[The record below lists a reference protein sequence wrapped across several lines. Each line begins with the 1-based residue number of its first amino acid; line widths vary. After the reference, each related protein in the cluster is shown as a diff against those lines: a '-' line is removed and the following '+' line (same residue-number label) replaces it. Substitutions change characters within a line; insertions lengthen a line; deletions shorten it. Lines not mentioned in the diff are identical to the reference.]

1 MQLKHIKL
9 AGFKSFVDPTR
20 ISFPTNMVAVV
31 GPNGCGKSNVIDAIR
46 WVLGELSAKN
56 LRGDSMSDV
65 IFNGSDLRKP
75 SGQCSIE
82 LLFDNSLGKLGGEY
96 AKYNEISIKRLMTRD
111 GQSNYSINGTS
122 CRRKD
127 VQDIFLGTGLGPR
140 SYAIIEQGM
149 VSKIVK
155 DVQDIFLGTG
165 LGPRSY
171 AIIEQGMVSK
181 IVSAKPEEMRTFI
194 EEAAGISKYK
204 ERRKE
209 TEQRIKKTK
218 ENLSRV
224 QDIRDEIN
232 RLISRLQNQANA
244 ADKYKKFQVEERDLK
259 LNISILNTLSAK
271 AQKDKLTSEVAT
283 LKNQITVK
291 SAEVETHQSTIDQI
305 RTEHSTVL
313 SSFEVAQK
321 NFYSIGA
328 DIARHE
334 TNLQNLNKTYAQTSE
349 DLTRAKES
357 YSKAIEKES
366 TFESLNPKE
375 NELKLNI
382 AILKAL
388 QANDQKK
395 VLQTQIAE
403 LEQSLALKVLGVEK
417 HQAEIEQIR
426 NDNTLMSSRLEIA
439 QSVSSNIRAEIA
451 GLEANLKNLSRTQ
464 VQAESDLG
472 RAQTSYQQALEKES
486 NQENLSPKEKAM
498 NLLDHIL
505 EALQNLGISGDPIKK
520 KALELK
526 ESLVTILKIASDQSK
541 SMTEEYLQRQTRF
554 EELLRQTAEKMS
566 QLDAELQLS
575 QEKKIQTDQELAASK
590 EKQSEVNASIQKL
603 EDSKLSVSREL
614 RAIESKVNTLK
625 LDLRTFEVNLDN
637 ASIILEKAEIN
648 LADINPSEYA
658 EFNLSNL
665 EASLSE
671 IQTSISALSSIN
683 LAAPD
688 EYLSRQNHLSKLLEQ
703 TELKKAEV
711 DKELSELVQKSATA
725 ESELNT
731 IRQKQSKVDESIREA
746 ENKKSIASL
755 DLRGLE
761 EKSNN
766 RKLDLRTFEVN
777 LDNASQALVKAG
789 ITIAELDPL
798 EFEGM
803 SVRDLE
809 QSLAAIQAKI
819 ISLGAINLAAPDE
832 IAEESKRMEELDAQ
846 LEDLNEAMDK
856 LQGAIKKID
865 AESKLKFDESFN
877 AVNSKIQEIF
887 PKLFGGGKAALELLD
902 GDSLNS
908 GIALA
913 AQPPGK
919 KNATISQL
927 SGGEKAMTAL
937 SLVFALFELNPAP
950 FCLLDEVD
958 APLDD
963 LNATRFVAMVEEMSD
978 RVQFIFIT
986 HNKISMEKS
995 DHLMGVT
1002 MQEAGVSRVVSVDV
1016 KEALKLA
1023 AS

>member
-31 GPNGCGKSNVIDAIR
+31 GPNGCGKSNVIDAVR

-82 LLFDNSLGKLGGEY
+82 LLFDNSMGKLGGEY

-111 GQSNYSINGTS
+111 GQSNYSINNTS
-122 CRRKD
+122 CRR
-127 VQDIFLGTGLGPR
+127 
-140 SYAIIEQGM
+140 
-149 VSKIVK
+149 K

-224 QDIRDEIN
+224 LDIRDEIK
-232 RLISRLQNQANA
+232 RLINRLQNQANA
-244 ADKYKKFQVEERDLK
+244 AEKYKKFQIEEKDLK
-259 LNISILNTLSAK
+259 LNISILNSLSAK
-271 AQKDKLTSEVAT
+271 AQKDKLSSQISSLA
-283 LKNQITVK
+283 NQITVK
-291 SAEVETHQSTIDQI
+291 SAEVETQQSTIDQI
-305 RTEHSTVL
+305 RTEHSSVL
-313 SSFEVAQK
+313 SAFEIAQK

-328 DIARHE
+328 DIARYE
-334 TNLQNLNKTYAQTSE
+334 ANIQNLNKTETQTKA
-349 DLTRAKES
+349 DLATAKES
-357 YSKAIEKES
+357 YSRAIEKES
-366 TFESLNPKE
+366 SFDTLNPKE

-388 QANDQKK
+388 QANEQKK
-395 VLQTQIAE
+395 KLEMQINA
-403 LEQSLALKVLGVEK
+403 LESSILLKSDEVQK
-417 HQAEIEQIR
+417 HQGAIEKIK
-426 NDNTLMSSRLEIA
+426 NDHASLSASFDEA
-439 QSVSSNIRAEIA
+439 QSTFSSISTDIA
-451 GLEANLKNLSRTQ
+451 RQEANLQNLEKLEAQSL
-464 VQAESDLG
+464 SDLD
-472 RAQTSYQQALEKES
+472 RAKASYQAALEQES

-498 NLLDHIL
+498 NLLDNIL
-505 EALQNLGISGDPIKK
+505 ESLGNLGTNGDSIKS

-526 ESLVTILKIASDQSK
+526 AALTSILKIASDQSK
-541 SMTEEYLQRQTRF
+541 SMTDEYLQRQNRL
-554 EELLRQTAEKMS
+554 EETLLQTAEKKS
-566 QLDAELQLS
+566 QIEKELVLFSAKKVESEGSLDS
-575 QEKKIQTDQELAASK
+575 YKSKK
-590 EKQSEVNASIQKL
+590 SEVNELIRKSEELKSGSSI
-603 EDSKLSVSREL
+603 EL
-614 RAIESKVNTLK
+614 RSLESQKNNLK
-625 LDLRTFEVNLDN
+625 LDLRTFEVNLEN
-637 ASIILEKAEIN
+637 ASIILEKAEVKISE
-648 LADINPSEYA
+648 INPSDFA
-658 EFNLSNL
+658 SLDLANL
-665 EASLSE
+665 ESSLAE
-671 IQTSISALSSIN
+671 IQSSISALSSIN

-688 EYLSRQNHLSKLLEQ
+688 EYLSRQNNL
-703 TELKKAEV
+703 TELLQQTGLKKNEA
-711 DKELSELVQKSATA
+711 DQELAILIQKSASA
-725 ESELNT
+725 EGELNT
-731 IRQKQSKVDESIREA
+731 IRQKQSKVDESIRDT
-746 ENKKSIASL
+746 ENKKSIAAL
-755 DLRGLE
+755 DLRALE
-761 EKSNN
+761 EQSNN
-766 RKLDLRTFEVN
+766 LKLDFRTFEVN
-777 LDNASQALVKAG
+777 LDNASQALTRAG
-789 ITIAELDPL
+789 LVIGDINPE
-798 EFEGM
+798 EFKDM
-803 SVRDLE
+803 DISNLE
-809 QSLAAIQAKI
+809 QSLAGVQAKI

-832 IAEESKRMEELDAQ
+832 IAEESQRMDELDAQ
-846 LEDLNEAMDK
+846 LEDLNEALEK

-865 AESKLKFDESFN
+865 AESKLKFDESFH

-887 PKLFGGGKAALELLD
+887 PKLFGGGRAALELLE

-908 GIALA
+908 GITLT

>member
-31 GPNGCGKSNVIDAIR
+31 GPNGCGKSNVIDAVR

-82 LLFDNSLGKLGGEY
+82 LLFDNSMGKLGGEY

-111 GQSNYSINGTS
+111 GQSNYSINNTS
-122 CRRKD
+122 CRR
-127 VQDIFLGTGLGPR
+127 
-140 SYAIIEQGM
+140 
-149 VSKIVK
+149 K

-224 QDIRDEIN
+224 LDIRDEIK
-232 RLISRLQNQANA
+232 RLINRLQNQANA
-244 ADKYKKFQVEERDLK
+244 AEKYKKFQVEEKDLK
-259 LNISILNTLSAK
+259 LNISILNSLSAK
-271 AQKDKLTSEVAT
+271 AQKDKLSSQISSLA
-283 LKNQITVK
+283 NQITVK
-291 SAEVETHQSTIDQI
+291 SAEVETQQSTIDQI
-305 RTEHSTVL
+305 RTEHSSVL
-313 SSFEVAQK
+313 SAFEIAQK

-328 DIARHE
+328 DIARYE
-334 TNLQNLNKTYAQTSE
+334 ANIQNLNKTESQTKA
-349 DLTRAKES
+349 DLATAKES
-357 YSKAIEKES
+357 YSRAIEKES
-366 TFESLNPKE
+366 SFDTLNPKE

-388 QANDQKK
+388 QANEQKQK
-395 VLQTQIAE
+395 LEIQIND
-403 LEQSLALKVLGVEK
+403 LESSILLKSDEVQK
-417 HQAEIEQIR
+417 HQGTIEKIK
-426 NDNTLMSSRLEIA
+426 NDHASLSVSFDEA
-439 QSVSSNIRAEIA
+439 QSTFSSISTDIA
-451 GLEANLKNLSRTQ
+451 RQEANLQNLEKLEAQSL
-464 VQAESDLG
+464 SDLE
-472 RAQTSYQQALEKES
+472 RAKVSYQAALEKES

-498 NLLDHIL
+498 NLLDNIL
-505 EALQNLGISGDPIKK
+505 ESLGNLGSNGDSIKS

-526 ESLVTILKIASDQSK
+526 AALTSILKIASDQSK
-541 SMTEEYLQRQTRF
+541 SMTDEYLQRQNRL
-554 EELLRQTAEKMS
+554 EETLLQTAEKKS
-566 QLDAELQLS
+566 QIEKELVLFSAKKVESEGSLDS
-575 QEKKIQTDQELAASK
+575 YKSKK
-590 EKQSEVNASIQKL
+590 SEVNELIRKSEELKSGSSI
-603 EDSKLSVSREL
+603 EL
-614 RAIESKVNTLK
+614 RSLESQKNNLK
-625 LDLRTFEVNLDN
+625 LDLRTFEVNLEN
-637 ASIILEKAEIN
+637 ASIILEKAEVKISE
-648 LADINPSEYA
+648 INPSDFA
-658 EFNLSNL
+658 SLDLANL
-665 EASLSE
+665 ESSLAE
-671 IQTSISALSSIN
+671 IQSSISALSSIN

-688 EYLSRQNHLSKLLEQ
+688 EYLSRQNNLTELLQQ
-703 TELKKAEV
+703 TELKKNEANQ
-711 DKELSELVQKSATA
+711 ELASLIQKSASA
-725 ESELNT
+725 EGELNT
-731 IRQKQSKVDESIREA
+731 IRQKQSKVDESIRDT
-746 ENKKSIASL
+746 ENKKSIAAL
-755 DLRGLE
+755 DLRALE
-761 EKSNN
+761 EQSNN
-766 RKLDLRTFEVN
+766 FKLDFRTFEVN
-777 LDNASQALVKAG
+777 LDNASQALTRAG
-789 ITIAELDPL
+789 LAIGDINPE
-798 EFEGM
+798 EFKDM
-803 SVRDLE
+803 DISNLE
-809 QSLAAIQAKI
+809 QSLAGVQAKI

-832 IAEESKRMEELDAQ
+832 IAEESQRMDELDAQ
-846 LEDLNEAMDK
+846 LEDLNEALDK

-887 PKLFGGGKAALELLD
+887 PKLFGGGKASLELLE

-908 GIALA
+908 GITLT

>member
-31 GPNGCGKSNVIDAIR
+31 GPNGCGKSNVIDAVR

-82 LLFDNSLGKLGGEY
+82 LLFDNSMGKIGGEY

-111 GQSNYSINGTS
+111 GQSNYSINNTS
-122 CRRKD
+122 CRR
-127 VQDIFLGTGLGPR
+127 
-140 SYAIIEQGM
+140 
-149 VSKIVK
+149 K

-224 QDIRDEIN
+224 LDIRDEIK
-232 RLISRLQNQANA
+232 RLINRLQNQANA
-244 ADKYKKFQVEERDLK
+244 AEKYKKFQVEEKDLK
-259 LNISILNTLSAK
+259 LNVSILNSLSAK
-271 AQKDKLTSEVAT
+271 AQKDKLSSQISSLA
-283 LKNQITVK
+283 NQITVK
-291 SAEVETHQSTIDQI
+291 SAEVETQQSTIDQI
-305 RTEHSTVL
+305 RTEHSSVL
-313 SSFEVAQK
+313 SAFEIAQK

-328 DIARHE
+328 DIARYE
-334 TNLQNLNKTYAQTSE
+334 ANIQNLNKTESQTKA
-349 DLTRAKES
+349 DLATAKES
-357 YSKAIEKES
+357 YSRAIEKES
-366 TFESLNPKE
+366 SFDTLNPKE

-388 QANDQKK
+388 QANEQKK
-395 VLQTQIAE
+395 KLEMQITA
-403 LEQSLALKVLGVEK
+403 LESSILLKSDEVQK
-417 HQAEIEQIR
+417 HQGTIEKIK
-426 NDNTLMSSRLEIA
+426 NDHASLSASFDEA
-439 QSVSSNIRAEIA
+439 QSIFSSISTDIA
-451 GLEANLKNLSRTQ
+451 RQEANLQNLEKLE
-464 VQAESDLG
+464 VQSLGDLE
-472 RAQTSYQQALEKES
+472 RAKASYQAALEKES

-498 NLLDHIL
+498 NLLDNIL
-505 EALQNLGISGDPIKK
+505 ESLGNLGSNGDSIKS

-526 ESLVTILKIASDQSK
+526 AALTSILKIASDQSK
-541 SMTEEYLQRQTRF
+541 SMTDEYLQRQNRLEEILLQSAEKKSQIEKELVLF
-554 EELLRQTAEKMS
+554 SAKKMGSEESLDSYKSKKSAVNELIRESEELKS
-566 QLDAELQLS
+566 
-575 QEKKIQTDQELAASK
+575 AS
-590 EKQSEVNASIQKL
+590 SI
-603 EDSKLSVSREL
+603 EL
-614 RAIESKVNTLK
+614 RSLESQKNNLK
-625 LDLRTFEVNLDN
+625 LDLRTFEVNLEN
-637 ASIILEKAEIN
+637 ASIILEKAEVKISE
-648 LADINPSEYA
+648 INPSD
-658 EFNLSNL
+658 F
-665 EASLSE
+665 ASLDLPKLESSLAE
-671 IQTSISALSSIN
+671 IQSSISALSSIN

-688 EYLSRQNHLSKLLEQ
+688 EYLSRQNNLTELLQQ
-703 TELKKAEV
+703 TELKKNEA
-711 DKELSELVQKSATA
+711 DQELTILIQKSASA
-725 ESELNT
+725 EGELNT
-731 IRQKQSKVDESIREA
+731 IRQKQSKVDESIRDT
-746 ENKKSIASL
+746 ENKKSIAAL
-755 DLRGLE
+755 DLRALE
-761 EKSNN
+761 EQSNN
-766 RKLDLRTFEVN
+766 LKLDFRTFEVN
-777 LDNASQALVKAG
+777 LDNASQALTRAG
-789 ITIAELDPL
+789 LAIGDINPE
-798 EFEGM
+798 EFKNM
-803 SVRDLE
+803 DISNLE
-809 QSLAAIQAKI
+809 QSLAGVQAKI

-832 IAEESKRMEELDAQ
+832 IAEESQRMEELDAQ
-846 LEDLNEAMDK
+846 LEDLNEALEK

-865 AESKLKFDESFN
+865 AESKLKFDESFH

-887 PKLFGGGKAALELLD
+887 PKLFGGGRAALELLE

-908 GIALA
+908 GITLT

>member
-31 GPNGCGKSNVIDAIR
+31 GPNGCGKSNVIDAVR

-82 LLFDNSLGKLGGEY
+82 LLFDNSMGKLGGEY

-111 GQSNYSINGTS
+111 GQSNYSINNTS
-122 CRRKD
+122 CRR
-127 VQDIFLGTGLGPR
+127 
-140 SYAIIEQGM
+140 
-149 VSKIVK
+149 K

-224 QDIRDEIN
+224 LDIRDEIK
-232 RLISRLQNQANA
+232 RLINRLQNQANA
-244 ADKYKKFQVEERDLK
+244 AEKYKKFQIEEKDLK
-259 LNISILNTLSAK
+259 LNISILNSLSAK
-271 AQKDKLTSEVAT
+271 AQKDKLSSQISSLA
-283 LKNQITVK
+283 NQITVK
-291 SAEVETHQSTIDQI
+291 SAEVETQQSTIDQI
-305 RTEHSTVL
+305 RTEHSSVL
-313 SSFEVAQK
+313 SAFEIAQK

-328 DIARHE
+328 DIARYE
-334 TNLQNLNKTYAQTSE
+334 ANIQNLSKTESQTKA
-349 DLTRAKES
+349 DLATAKES
-357 YSKAIEKES
+357 YSRAIEKES
-366 TFESLNPKE
+366 SFDTLNPKE

-388 QANDQKK
+388 QANEQKQK
-395 VLQTQIAE
+395 LEIQIND
-403 LEQSLALKVLGVEK
+403 LESSILLKSDEVQK
-417 HQAEIEQIR
+417 HQGTIEKIK
-426 NDNTLMSSRLEIA
+426 NDHASLSASFDEA
-439 QSVSSNIRAEIA
+439 QSTFSSISTDIA
-451 GLEANLKNLSRTQ
+451 RQEANLQNLEKLEAQSL
-464 VQAESDLG
+464 SDLE
-472 RAQTSYQQALEKES
+472 RAKASYQAALEKES

-498 NLLDHIL
+498 NLLDNIL
-505 EALQNLGISGDPIKK
+505 ESLGNLGSNGDSIKS

-526 ESLVTILKIASDQSK
+526 AALTSILKIASDQSK
-541 SMTEEYLQRQTRF
+541 SMTDEYLQRQKRL
-554 EELLRQTAEKMS
+554 EETLLQTAEKKS
-566 QLDAELQLS
+566 QIEKELVLFSAKKAESERSLDNYKS
-575 QEKKIQTDQELAASK
+575 KKL
-590 EKQSEVNASIQKL
+590 EVNELIRKSEELKSASSI
-603 EDSKLSVSREL
+603 EL
-614 RAIESKVNTLK
+614 RSLESQKNNLK
-625 LDLRTFEVNLDN
+625 LDLRTFEVNLEN
-637 ASIILEKAEIN
+637 ASIILEKAEVKISE
-648 LADINPSEYA
+648 INPSD
-658 EFNLSNL
+658 F
-665 EASLSE
+665 ASLDLAKLESSLAE
-671 IQTSISALSSIN
+671 IQSSISALSSIN

-688 EYLSRQNHLSKLLEQ
+688 EYLSRQNNLTELLEQ
-703 TELKKAEV
+703 TELKKNEADEQ
-711 DKELSELVQKSATA
+711 LAILIQKSASA
-725 ESELNT
+725 EGDLNT
-731 IRQKQSKVDESIREA
+731 IRQKQSKVDESIRET
-746 ENKKSIASL
+746 ENKKSIAAL
-755 DLRGLE
+755 DLRALE
-761 EKSNN
+761 EQSNN
-766 RKLDLRTFEVN
+766 LKLDFRTFEVN
-777 LDNASQALVKAG
+777 LDNASQALTRAG
-789 ITIAELDPL
+789 LAIGDINPE
-798 EFEGM
+798 EFKDM
-803 SVRDLE
+803 DISNLE
-809 QSLAAIQAKI
+809 QSLAGVQAKI

-832 IAEESKRMEELDAQ
+832 IAEESQRMEELDAQ
-846 LEDLNEAMDK
+846 LEDLNEALEK

-887 PKLFGGGKAALELLD
+887 PKLFGGGKASLELLE

-908 GIALA
+908 GITLT

>member
-31 GPNGCGKSNVIDAIR
+31 GPNGCGKSNVIDAVR

-82 LLFDNSLGKLGGEY
+82 LLFDNSMGKLGGEY

-111 GQSNYSINGTS
+111 GQSNYSINNTS
-122 CRRKD
+122 CRR
-127 VQDIFLGTGLGPR
+127 
-140 SYAIIEQGM
+140 
-149 VSKIVK
+149 K

-224 QDIRDEIN
+224 LDIRDEIK
-232 RLISRLQNQANA
+232 RLINRLQNQANA
-244 ADKYKKFQVEERDLK
+244 AEKYKKFQVEEKDLK
-259 LNISILNTLSAK
+259 LNISILNSLSAK
-271 AQKDKLTSEVAT
+271 AQKDKLSSQISSLA
-283 LKNQITVK
+283 NQITVK
-291 SAEVETHQSTIDQI
+291 SAEVETQQSTIDQI
-305 RTEHSTVL
+305 RTEHSSVL
-313 SSFEVAQK
+313 SAFEIAQK

-328 DIARHE
+328 DIARYE
-334 TNLQNLNKTYAQTSE
+334 ANIQNLNKTESQTKA
-349 DLTRAKES
+349 DLATAKES
-357 YSKAIEKES
+357 YSRAIEKES
-366 TFESLNPKE
+366 SFDTLNPKE

-388 QANDQKK
+388 QANEQKQK
-395 VLQTQIAE
+395 LEIQINDYE
-403 LEQSLALKVLGVEK
+403 SSIQLKSDEVQK
-417 HQAEIEQIR
+417 HQGTIEKIK
-426 NDNTLMSSRLEIA
+426 NDNALFSSSFDEA
-439 QSVSSNIRAEIA
+439 QSSFSSISTDIA
-451 GLEANLKNLSRTQ
+451 RQEANLQNLEKLEAQSL
-464 VQAESDLG
+464 SDLE
-472 RAQTSYQQALEKES
+472 RAKVSYQAAVEKES

-498 NLLDHIL
+498 NLLDNIL
-505 EALQNLGISGDPIKK
+505 ESLGNLGSNGDSIKS

-526 ESLVTILKIASDQSK
+526 AALTSILKIASDQSK
-541 SMTEEYLQRQTRF
+541 SMTDEYLQRQNRL
-554 EELLRQTAEKMS
+554 EETLLQTAEKKS
-566 QLDAELQLS
+566 QIEKELVLFSAKKVESEGSLDS
-575 QEKKIQTDQELAASK
+575 YKSKK
-590 EKQSEVNASIQKL
+590 SEVNELIRKSEELKSGSSI
-603 EDSKLSVSREL
+603 EL
-614 RAIESKVNTLK
+614 RSLESQKNNLK
-625 LDLRTFEVNLDN
+625 LDLRTFEVNLEN
-637 ASIILEKAEIN
+637 ASIILEKAEVKISE
-648 LADINPSEYA
+648 INPSDFA
-658 EFNLSNL
+658 SLDLANL
-665 EASLSE
+665 ENSLAE
-671 IQTSISALSSIN
+671 IQSSISALSSIN

-688 EYLSRQNHLSKLLEQ
+688 EYLSRQNNLTELLQQ
-703 TELKKAEV
+703 TELKKNEANQ
-711 DKELSELVQKSATA
+711 ELAILIQKSASA
-725 ESELNT
+725 EGELNT
-731 IRQKQSKVDESIREA
+731 IRQKQSKVDESIRDN

-755 DLRGLE
+755 DLRALE
-761 EKSNN
+761 EQSNN
-766 RKLDLRTFEVN
+766 LKLDFRTFEVN
-777 LDNASQALVKAG
+777 LDNASQALTRAG
-789 ITIAELDPL
+789 LAIGDINPE
-798 EFEGM
+798 EFKDM
-803 SVRDLE
+803 DISNLE
-809 QSLAAIQAKI
+809 QSLAGVQAKI

-832 IAEESKRMEELDAQ
+832 IAEESQRMEELDAQ
-846 LEDLNEAMDK
+846 LEDLNEALEK

-865 AESKLKFDESFN
+865 AESKLKFDESFH

-887 PKLFGGGKAALELLD
+887 PKLFGGGRAALELLE

-908 GIALA
+908 GITLT

>member
-31 GPNGCGKSNVIDAIR
+31 GPNGCGKSNVIDAVR

-82 LLFDNSLGKLGGEY
+82 LLFDNSMGKLGGEY

-111 GQSNYSINGTS
+111 GQSNYSINNTS
-122 CRRKD
+122 CRR
-127 VQDIFLGTGLGPR
+127 
-140 SYAIIEQGM
+140 
-149 VSKIVK
+149 K

-224 QDIRDEIN
+224 LDIRDEIK
-232 RLISRLQNQANA
+232 RLINRLQNQANA
-244 ADKYKKFQVEERDLK
+244 AEKYKKFQVEEKDLK
-259 LNISILNTLSAK
+259 LNISILNSLSAK
-271 AQKDKLTSEVAT
+271 AQKDKLSSQISSLA
-283 LKNQITVK
+283 NQITVK
-291 SAEVETHQSTIDQI
+291 SAEVETHQSMIDQI
-305 RTEHSTVL
+305 RTEHSSVL
-313 SSFEVAQK
+313 SAFEIAQK

-328 DIARHE
+328 DIARYE
-334 TNLQNLNKTYAQTSE
+334 ANIQNLNKTETQTKA
-349 DLTRAKES
+349 DLATAKES
-357 YSKAIEKES
+357 YSRAIEKES
-366 TFESLNPKE
+366 SFDTLNPKE

-388 QANDQKK
+388 QANEQKQK
-395 VLQTQIAE
+395 LEIQIND
-403 LEQSLALKVLGVEK
+403 LESSILLKSDEVQK
-417 HQAEIEQIR
+417 HQGTIEKIK
-426 NDNTLMSSRLEIA
+426 NDHASLSASFDEA
-439 QSVSSNIRAEIA
+439 QSSFSSISTDVARQ
-451 GLEANLKNLSRTQ
+451 EANLQNLEKLEAQSL
-464 VQAESDLG
+464 SDLD
-472 RAQTSYQQALEKES
+472 RAKASYQAALEKES

-498 NLLDHIL
+498 NLLDNIL
-505 EALQNLGISGDPIKK
+505 ESLGNLGSNGDSIKS

-526 ESLVTILKIASDQSK
+526 AALTSILKIASDQSK
-541 SMTEEYLQRQTRF
+541 SMTDEYLQRQNRL
-554 EELLRQTAEKMS
+554 EETLLQTAEKKS
-566 QLDAELQLS
+566 QIEKELVLFSAKKVESEGSLDS
-575 QEKKIQTDQELAASK
+575 YKSKK
-590 EKQSEVNASIQKL
+590 SEVNELIRKSEELKSGSSI
-603 EDSKLSVSREL
+603 EL
-614 RAIESKVNTLK
+614 RSLESQKNNLK
-625 LDLRTFEVNLDN
+625 LDLRTFEVNLEN
-637 ASIILEKAEIN
+637 ASIILEKAEVKISE
-648 LADINPSEYA
+648 INPSDFA
-658 EFNLSNL
+658 SLDLANL
-665 EASLSE
+665 ESSLAE
-671 IQTSISALSSIN
+671 IQSSISALSSIN

-688 EYLSRQNHLSKLLEQ
+688 EYLSRQNNL
-703 TELKKAEV
+703 TELLQQTGLKKNEA
-711 DKELSELVQKSATA
+711 DKELAILIQKSASA
-725 ESELNT
+725 EGELNT
-731 IRQKQSKVDESIREA
+731 IRQKQSKVDESIRDT
-746 ENKKSIASL
+746 ENKKSIAAL
-755 DLRGLE
+755 DLRALE
-761 EKSNN
+761 EQSNN
-766 RKLDLRTFEVN
+766 LKLDFRTFEVN
-777 LDNASQALVKAG
+777 LDNASQALTRAG
-789 ITIAELDPL
+789 LVIGDINPE
-798 EFEGM
+798 EFKDM
-803 SVRDLE
+803 DISNLE
-809 QSLAAIQAKI
+809 QSLAGVQAKI

-832 IAEESKRMEELDAQ
+832 IAEESQRMEELDAQ
-846 LEDLNEAMDK
+846 LEDLNEALEK

-887 PKLFGGGKAALELLD
+887 PKLFGGGKASLELLE

-908 GIALA
+908 GITLT

>member
-31 GPNGCGKSNVIDAIR
+31 GPNGCGKSNVIDAVR

-82 LLFDNSLGKLGGEY
+82 LLFDNSMGKLGGEY

-111 GQSNYSINGTS
+111 GQSNYSINNTS
-122 CRRKD
+122 CRR
-127 VQDIFLGTGLGPR
+127 
-140 SYAIIEQGM
+140 
-149 VSKIVK
+149 K

-224 QDIRDEIN
+224 LDIRDEIK
-232 RLISRLQNQANA
+232 RLINRLQNQANA
-244 ADKYKKFQVEERDLK
+244 AEKYKKFQVEEKDLK
-259 LNISILNTLSAK
+259 LNISILNSLSAK
-271 AQKDKLTSEVAT
+271 AQKDKLSSQISSLA
-283 LKNQITVK
+283 NQITVK
-291 SAEVETHQSTIDQI
+291 SAEVETHQSMIDQI
-305 RTEHSTVL
+305 RTEHSSVL
-313 SSFEVAQK
+313 SAFEIAQK

-328 DIARHE
+328 DIARYE
-334 TNLQNLNKTYAQTSE
+334 ANIQNLNKTESQTKA
-349 DLTRAKES
+349 DLATAKES
-357 YSKAIEKES
+357 YSRAIEKES
-366 TFESLNPKE
+366 SFDTLNPKE

-388 QANDQKK
+388 QANEQKQK
-395 VLQTQIAE
+395 LEIQIND
-403 LEQSLALKVLGVEK
+403 LESSILLKSDEVQK
-417 HQAEIEQIR
+417 HQGTIEKIK
-426 NDNTLMSSRLEIA
+426 NDHASLSASFDEA
-439 QSVSSNIRAEIA
+439 QSTFSSISTDIA
-451 GLEANLKNLSRTQ
+451 RQEANLQNLEKLEAQSL
-464 VQAESDLG
+464 SDLD
-472 RAQTSYQQALEKES
+472 RAKASYQAALEKES

-498 NLLDHIL
+498 NLLDNIL
-505 EALQNLGISGDPIKK
+505 ESLGNLGTNGDSIKS

-526 ESLVTILKIASDQSK
+526 AALTSILKIASDQSK
-541 SMTEEYLQRQTRF
+541 SMTDEYLQRQNRL
-554 EELLRQTAEKMS
+554 EETLLQTAEKKS
-566 QLDAELQLS
+566 QIEKELVLFSAKKVESEGSLDS
-575 QEKKIQTDQELAASK
+575 YKSKK
-590 EKQSEVNASIQKL
+590 SEVNELIRKSEELKSGSSI
-603 EDSKLSVSREL
+603 EL
-614 RAIESKVNTLK
+614 RSLESQKNNLK
-625 LDLRTFEVNLDN
+625 LDLRTFEVNLEN
-637 ASIILEKAEIN
+637 ASIILEKAEVKISE
-648 LADINPSEYA
+648 INPSDFA
-658 EFNLSNL
+658 SLDLANL
-665 EASLSE
+665 ESSLAE
-671 IQTSISALSSIN
+671 IQSSISALSSIN

-688 EYLSRQNHLSKLLEQ
+688 EYLSRQNNL
-703 TELKKAEV
+703 TELLQQTGLKKNEA
-711 DKELSELVQKSATA
+711 DKELAILIQKSASA
-725 ESELNT
+725 EGELNT
-731 IRQKQSKVDESIREA
+731 IRQKQSKVDESIRDT
-746 ENKKSIASL
+746 ENKKSIAAL
-755 DLRGLE
+755 DLRALE
-761 EKSNN
+761 EQSNN
-766 RKLDLRTFEVN
+766 LKLDFRTFEVN
-777 LDNASQALVKAG
+777 LDNASQALTRAG
-789 ITIAELDPL
+789 LVIGDINPE
-798 EFEGM
+798 EFKDM
-803 SVRDLE
+803 DISNLE
-809 QSLAAIQAKI
+809 QSLAGVQAKI

-832 IAEESKRMEELDAQ
+832 IAEESQRMDELDAQ
-846 LEDLNEAMDK
+846 LEDLNEALEK

-887 PKLFGGGKAALELLD
+887 PKLFGGGKASLELLE

-908 GIALA
+908 GITLT

>member
-31 GPNGCGKSNVIDAIR
+31 GPNGCGKSNVIDAVR

-82 LLFDNSLGKLGGEY
+82 LLFDNSMGKLGGEY

-111 GQSNYSINGTS
+111 GQSNYSINSTS
-122 CRRKD
+122 CRR
-127 VQDIFLGTGLGPR
+127 
-140 SYAIIEQGM
+140 
-149 VSKIVK
+149 K

-224 QDIRDEIN
+224 LDIRDEIK
-232 RLISRLQNQANA
+232 RLINRLQNQANA
-244 ADKYKKFQVEERDLK
+244 AEKYKKFQVEEKDLK
-259 LNISILNTLSAK
+259 LNISILNSLSAK
-271 AQKDKLTSEVAT
+271 AQKDKLSSQISSLA
-283 LKNQITVK
+283 NQITVK
-291 SAEVETHQSTIDQI
+291 SAEVETQQSTIDQI
-305 RTEHSTVL
+305 RTEHSSVL
-313 SSFEVAQK
+313 SAFEMAQK

-328 DIARHE
+328 DIARYE
-334 TNLQNLNKTYAQTSE
+334 ANIQNLNKTESQTKA
-349 DLTRAKES
+349 DLATAKES
-357 YSKAIEKES
+357 YSRAIEKES
-366 TFESLNPKE
+366 SFDTLSPKE

-388 QANDQKK
+388 QANKQKQK
-395 VLQTQIAE
+395 LEIQINDYE
-403 LEQSLALKVLGVEK
+403 SSIQLKSDEVQK
-417 HQAEIEQIR
+417 HQGTIEKIK
-426 NDNTLMSSRLEIA
+426 NDNALSSSSFDEA
-439 QSVSSNIRAEIA
+439 QSSFSSISTDIA
-451 GLEANLKNLSRTQ
+451 RQEANLQNLEKLEAQSL
-464 VQAESDLG
+464 SDLE
-472 RAQTSYQQALEKES
+472 RAKASYQAAVEKES

-498 NLLDHIL
+498 NLLDNIL
-505 EALQNLGISGDPIKK
+505 ESLGNLGSNGDSIKS

-526 ESLVTILKIASDQSK
+526 AALTSILKIASDQSK
-541 SMTEEYLQRQTRF
+541 SMTDEYLQRQKRL
-554 EELLRQTAEKMS
+554 EETLLQTAEKKS
-566 QLDAELQLS
+566 QIEKELVLFSAKKAESERSLDNYKS
-575 QEKKIQTDQELAASK
+575 KKL
-590 EKQSEVNASIQKL
+590 EVNELIRKSEELKSASSI
-603 EDSKLSVSREL
+603 EL
-614 RAIESKVNTLK
+614 RSLESQKNNLK
-625 LDLRTFEVNLDN
+625 LDLRTFEVNLEN
-637 ASIILEKAEIN
+637 ASIILEKAEVKISEV
-648 LADINPSEYA
+648 NPSD
-658 EFNLSNL
+658 F
-665 EASLSE
+665 ASLDLAKLESSLAE
-671 IQTSISALSSIN
+671 IQSSISALSSIN

-688 EYLSRQNHLSKLLEQ
+688 EYLSRQNNLTELLEQ
-703 TELKKAEV
+703 TELKKNEADEQ
-711 DKELSELVQKSATA
+711 LTILIQKSASA
-725 ESELNT
+725 EGDLNT
-731 IRQKQSKVDESIREA
+731 IRHKQSKVDESIRET
-746 ENKKSIASL
+746 ENKKSIAAL
-755 DLRGLE
+755 DLRALE
-761 EKSNN
+761 EQSNN
-766 RKLDLRTFEVN
+766 LKLDLRTFEVN
-777 LDNASQALVKAG
+777 LDNASQALTRAG
-789 ITIAELDPL
+789 LVIGDINPEEFKDMDISNL
-798 EFEGM
+798 EE
-803 SVRDLE
+803 
-809 QSLAAIQAKI
+809 SLAGVQAKI

-832 IAEESKRMEELDAQ
+832 IAEESQRMEELDAQ
-846 LEDLNEAMDK
+846 LEDLNEALEK

-887 PKLFGGGKAALELLD
+887 PKLFGGGKASLELLE

-908 GIALA
+908 GITLT

>member
-31 GPNGCGKSNVIDAIR
+31 GPNGCGKSNVIDAVR

-82 LLFDNSLGKLGGEY
+82 LLFDNSMGKLGGEY

-111 GQSNYSINGTS
+111 GQSNYSINNTS
-122 CRRKD
+122 CRR
-127 VQDIFLGTGLGPR
+127 
-140 SYAIIEQGM
+140 
-149 VSKIVK
+149 K

-224 QDIRDEIN
+224 LDIRDEIK
-232 RLISRLQNQANA
+232 RLINRLQNQANA
-244 ADKYKKFQVEERDLK
+244 AEKYKKFQVEEKDLK
-259 LNISILNTLSAK
+259 LNISILNSLSAK
-271 AQKDKLTSEVAT
+271 AQKDKLSSQISSLA
-283 LKNQITVK
+283 NQITVK
-291 SAEVETHQSTIDQI
+291 SAEVETQQSTIDQI
-305 RTEHSTVL
+305 RTEHSSVL
-313 SSFEVAQK
+313 SAFEIAQK

-328 DIARHE
+328 DIARYE
-334 TNLQNLNKTYAQTSE
+334 ANIQNLNKTESQTKA
-349 DLTRAKES
+349 DLATAKES
-357 YSKAIEKES
+357 YSRAIEKES
-366 TFESLNPKE
+366 SFDTLNPKE

-388 QANDQKK
+388 QANEQKQK
-395 VLQTQIAE
+395 LEIQIND
-403 LEQSLALKVLGVEK
+403 LESSILLKSDEVQK
-417 HQAEIEQIR
+417 HQGTIEKIK
-426 NDNTLMSSRLEIA
+426 NDHASLSASFDEA
-439 QSVSSNIRAEIA
+439 QSSFSSISTDIA
-451 GLEANLKNLSRTQ
+451 RQEANLQNLEKLEAQSL
-464 VQAESDLG
+464 SDLD
-472 RAQTSYQQALEKES
+472 RAKASYQAALEKES

-498 NLLDHIL
+498 NLLDNIL
-505 EALQNLGISGDPIKK
+505 ESLGNLGSNGDSIKS

-526 ESLVTILKIASDQSK
+526 AALTSILKIASDQSK
-541 SMTEEYLQRQTRF
+541 SMTDEYLQRQNRL
-554 EELLRQTAEKMS
+554 EETLLQTAEKKS
-566 QLDAELQLS
+566 QIEKELVLFSAKKVESEGSLDS
-575 QEKKIQTDQELAASK
+575 YKSKK
-590 EKQSEVNASIQKL
+590 SEVNELIRKSEELKSGSSI
-603 EDSKLSVSREL
+603 EL
-614 RAIESKVNTLK
+614 RSLESQKNNLK
-625 LDLRTFEVNLDN
+625 LDLRTFEVNLEN
-637 ASIILEKAEIN
+637 ASIILEKAEVKISE
-648 LADINPSEYA
+648 INPSDFA
-658 EFNLSNL
+658 SLDLANL
-665 EASLSE
+665 ESSLAE
-671 IQTSISALSSIN
+671 IQSSISALSSIN

-688 EYLSRQNHLSKLLEQ
+688 EYLSRQNNL
-703 TELKKAEV
+703 TELLQQTGLKKNEA
-711 DKELSELVQKSATA
+711 DQELAILIQKSASA
-725 ESELNT
+725 EGELNT
-731 IRQKQSKVDESIREA
+731 IRQKQSKVDESIRDT
-746 ENKKSIASL
+746 ENKKSIAAL
-755 DLRGLE
+755 DLRALE
-761 EKSNN
+761 EQSNN
-766 RKLDLRTFEVN
+766 LKLDFRTFEVN
-777 LDNASQALVKAG
+777 LDNASQALTRAG
-789 ITIAELDPL
+789 LAIGDINPE
-798 EFEGM
+798 EFKDM
-803 SVRDLE
+803 DISNLE
-809 QSLAAIQAKI
+809 QSLAGVQAKI

-832 IAEESKRMEELDAQ
+832 IAEESQRMEELDAQ
-846 LEDLNEAMDK
+846 LEDLNEALEK

-887 PKLFGGGKAALELLD
+887 PKLFGGGKASLELLE

-908 GIALA
+908 GITLT

>member
-31 GPNGCGKSNVIDAIR
+31 GPNGCGKSNVIDAVR

-56 LRGDSMSDV
+56 LRGESMTDV

-82 LLFDNSLGKLGGEY
+82 LLFDNSMGKLGGEY

-111 GQSNYSINGTS
+111 GQSNYSINNTS

-127 VQDIFLGTGLGPR
+127 VQ
-140 SYAIIEQGM
+140 E
-149 VSKIVK
+149 
-155 DVQDIFLGTG
+155 IFLGTG

-181 IVSAKPEEMRTFI
+181 IVSAKPEEMRVFI

-224 QDIRDEIN
+224 QDIREEIN
-232 RLISRLQNQANA
+232 RLINRLKNQANSA
-244 ADKYKKFQVEERDLK
+244 EKYKKLQAEEKELK
-259 LNISILNTLSAK
+259 LNISVVNTLQAK
-271 AQKDKLTSEVAT
+271 SQKDKLNSE
-283 LKNQITVK
+283 LLSMQNQIKVK
-291 SAEVETHQSTIDQI
+291 ALEVSTQQSTIDQVK
-305 RTEHSTVL
+305 TEHSSVL
-313 SSFEVAQK
+313 SSFEAAQK

-328 DIARHE
+328 EIARFE
-334 TNLQNLNKTYAQTSE
+334 ANVQNLTKAELQAEDDLKT
-349 DLTRAKES
+349 AKES
-357 YSKAIEKES
+357 YAKAVQKES

-388 QANDQKK
+388 AALDHKK
-395 VLQTQIAE
+395 RLDDEIDKLSGQVEEKAQQVSRFQSAINQIQSDNSSVISS
-403 LEQSLALKVLGVEK
+403 LESSQLEFSSLGENIARIESTLQSLEK
-417 HQAEIEQIR
+417 
-426 NDNTLMSSRLEIA
+426 TIA
-439 QSVSSNIRAEIA
+439 QTNEDIE
-451 GLEANLKNLSRTQ
+451 EANSNYLK
-464 VQAESDLG
+464 
-472 RAQTSYQQALEKES
+472 ALENEQNEDK
-486 NQENLSPKEKAM
+486 LTPKEKAI
-498 NLLDHIL
+498 NLLDEIL
-505 EALQNLGISGDPIKK
+505 EELKNLGTNGNILID
-520 KALELK
+520 KAMQLK
-526 ESLVTILKIASDQSK
+526 DSLLKILKIASNK
-541 SMTEEYLQRQTRF
+541 SQTLKDEYSYRKTRF
-554 EELLRQTAEKMS
+554 EEKLLQLSEKQKNLKS
-566 QLDAELQLS
+566 ELDNLVTKKELQL
-575 QEKKIQTDQELAASK
+575 EELENLKAKKTSVEEQVRDL
-590 EKQSEVNASIQKL
+590 EKQKSTAAIDLQSLETNVN
-603 EDSKLSVSREL
+603 
-614 RAIESKVNTLK
+614 NLK
-625 LDLRTFEVNLDN
+625 LDLRTYEVNLDN
-637 ASIILEKAEIN
+637 ATTILEKAEIN
-648 LADINPSEYA
+648 IDEIDPQKYA
-658 EFNLSNL
+658 LMNLSEL
-665 EASLSE
+665 EHSLSE
-671 IQTSISALSSIN
+671 IQSTISSLGSIN

-688 EYLSRQNHLSKLLEQ
+688 EYLSRQDNLSKLLED
-703 TELKKAEV
+703 TKKKKIALEKDLSDLIQRSSSAEA
-711 DKELSELVQKSATA
+711 ELSAIK
-725 ESELNT
+725 
-731 IRQKQSKVDESIREA
+731 QKQSKVDESIRES
-746 ENKKSIASL
+746 ENKKSVAEL
-755 DLRGLE
+755 DLRSLE

-766 RKLDLRTFEVN
+766 LKLDLRTFEVN
-777 LDNASQALVKAG
+777 LENAAKDLEKAG
-789 ITIAELDPL
+789 LSIETLNPDNYAGLNIRELEGSL
-798 EFEGM
+798 E
-803 SVRDLE
+803 SI
-809 QSLAAIQAKI
+809 QSKILA
-819 ISLGAINLAAPDE
+819 LGAINLAAPDE
-832 IAEESKRMEELDAQ
+832 IAEESKRLEELDAQ
-846 LEDLNEAMDK
+846 LEDLNDAMEK

-865 AESKLKFDESFN
+865 AESKTKFDESFN
-877 AVNSKIQEIF
+877 AVNAKIQEIF
-887 PKLFGGGKAALELLD
+887 PKLFGGGKASLELLD
-902 GDSLNS
+902 GDTLNS
-908 GIALA
+908 GITLA

-950 FCLLDEVD
+950 FCMLDEVD

-1016 KEALKLA
+1016 KEALELA

>member
-122 CRRKD
+122 CRR
-127 VQDIFLGTGLGPR
+127 
-140 SYAIIEQGM
+140 
-149 VSKIVK
+149 K

-603 EDSKLSVSREL
+603 EDSKLSASREL

>member
-31 GPNGCGKSNVIDAIR
+31 GPNGCGKSNVIDAVR

-82 LLFDNSLGKLGGEY
+82 LLFDNSMGKLGGEY

-111 GQSNYSINGTS
+111 GQSNYSINNTS
-122 CRRKD
+122 CRR
-127 VQDIFLGTGLGPR
+127 
-140 SYAIIEQGM
+140 
-149 VSKIVK
+149 K

-224 QDIRDEIN
+224 LDIRDEIK
-232 RLISRLQNQANA
+232 RLINRLQNQANA
-244 ADKYKKFQVEERDLK
+244 AEKYKKFQVEEKDLK
-259 LNISILNTLSAK
+259 LNISILNSLSAK
-271 AQKDKLTSEVAT
+271 AQKDKLSSQISSLA
-283 LKNQITVK
+283 NQITVK
-291 SAEVETHQSTIDQI
+291 SAEVETQQSTIDQI
-305 RTEHSTVL
+305 RTEHSSVL
-313 SSFEVAQK
+313 SAFEIAQK

-328 DIARHE
+328 DIARYE
-334 TNLQNLNKTYAQTSE
+334 ANIQNLNKTESQTKA
-349 DLTRAKES
+349 DLATAKES
-357 YSKAIEKES
+357 YSRAIEKES
-366 TFESLNPKE
+366 SFDTLNPKE

-388 QANDQKK
+388 QANEQKQK
-395 VLQTQIAE
+395 LEIQIND
-403 LEQSLALKVLGVEK
+403 LESSILLKSDEVQK
-417 HQAEIEQIR
+417 HQGTIEKIK
-426 NDNTLMSSRLEIA
+426 NDHASLSASFDEA
-439 QSVSSNIRAEIA
+439 QSTFSSISTDIA
-451 GLEANLKNLSRTQ
+451 RQEANLQNLEKLEAQSL
-464 VQAESDLG
+464 SDLD
-472 RAQTSYQQALEKES
+472 RAKASYQAALEKES

-498 NLLDHIL
+498 NLLDNIL
-505 EALQNLGISGDPIKK
+505 ESLGNLGSNGDSIKS

-526 ESLVTILKIASDQSK
+526 AALTSILKIASDQSK
-541 SMTEEYLQRQTRF
+541 SMTDEYLQRQNRL
-554 EELLRQTAEKMS
+554 EETLLQTAEKKS
-566 QLDAELQLS
+566 QIEKELVLFSAKKVESEGSLDS
-575 QEKKIQTDQELAASK
+575 YKSKK
-590 EKQSEVNASIQKL
+590 SEVNELIRKSEELKSGSSI
-603 EDSKLSVSREL
+603 EL
-614 RAIESKVNTLK
+614 RSLESQKNNLK
-625 LDLRTFEVNLDN
+625 LDLRTFEVNLEN
-637 ASIILEKAEIN
+637 ASIILEKAEVKISE
-648 LADINPSEYA
+648 INPSDFA
-658 EFNLSNL
+658 SLDLANL
-665 EASLSE
+665 ESSLAE
-671 IQTSISALSSIN
+671 IQSSISALSSIN

-688 EYLSRQNHLSKLLEQ
+688 EYLSRQNNLTELLQQ
-703 TELKKAEV
+703 TELKKNEA
-711 DKELSELVQKSATA
+711 DQELAILIQKSASA
-725 ESELNT
+725 EGELNT
-731 IRQKQSKVDESIREA
+731 IRQKQSKVDESIRDT
-746 ENKKSIASL
+746 ENKKSIAAL
-755 DLRGLE
+755 DLRALE
-761 EKSNN
+761 EQSNN
-766 RKLDLRTFEVN
+766 LKLDFRTFEVN
-777 LDNASQALVKAG
+777 LDNASQALTRAG
-789 ITIAELDPL
+789 LAIGDINPE
-798 EFEGM
+798 EFKDM
-803 SVRDLE
+803 DISNLE
-809 QSLAAIQAKI
+809 QSLAGVQAKI

-832 IAEESKRMEELDAQ
+832 IAEESQRMEELDAQ
-846 LEDLNEAMDK
+846 LEDLNEALEK

-887 PKLFGGGKAALELLD
+887 PKLFGGGKASLELLE

-908 GIALA
+908 GITLT

>member
-1 MQLKHIKL
+1 
-9 AGFKSFVDPTR
+9 
-20 ISFPTNMVAVV
+20 MVAVV

-122 CRRKD
+122 CRR
-127 VQDIFLGTGLGPR
+127 
-140 SYAIIEQGM
+140 
-149 VSKIVK
+149 K

-472 RAQTSYQQALEKES
+472 RAQASYQQALEKES

-541 SMTEEYLQRQTRF
+541 SMTEEYLQRQTRL

-614 RAIESKVNTLK
+614 RAIEFKVNTLK

-725 ESELNT
+725 ESELNA

>member
-31 GPNGCGKSNVIDAIR
+31 GPNGCGKSNVIDAVR

-82 LLFDNSLGKLGGEY
+82 LLFDNSMGKLGGEY

-111 GQSNYSINGTS
+111 GQSNYSINNTS
-122 CRRKD
+122 CRR
-127 VQDIFLGTGLGPR
+127 
-140 SYAIIEQGM
+140 
-149 VSKIVK
+149 K

-224 QDIRDEIN
+224 LDIRDEIK
-232 RLISRLQNQANA
+232 RLINRLQNQANA
-244 ADKYKKFQVEERDLK
+244 AEKYKKFQLEEKDLK
-259 LNISILNTLSAK
+259 LNISILNSLSAK
-271 AQKDKLTSEVAT
+271 AQKDKLSSQISSLA
-283 LKNQITVK
+283 NQITVK
-291 SAEVETHQSTIDQI
+291 SAEVETQQSTIDQI
-305 RTEHSTVL
+305 RTEHSSVL
-313 SSFEVAQK
+313 SAFEIAQK

-328 DIARHE
+328 DIARYE
-334 TNLQNLNKTYAQTSE
+334 ANIQNLNKTESQTKA
-349 DLTRAKES
+349 DLATAKES

-366 TFESLNPKE
+366 SFDTLNPKE

-388 QANDQKK
+388 QANEQKQK
-395 VLQTQIAE
+395 LEIQINDYE
-403 LEQSLALKVLGVEK
+403 SSIQLKSDEVQK
-417 HQAEIEQIR
+417 HQGTIEKVK
-426 NDNTLMSSRLEIA
+426 NDNALFSSSFDEA
-439 QSVSSNIRAEIA
+439 QSSFSSISTDIA
-451 GLEANLKNLSRTQ
+451 RQEANLQNLEKLEAQSL
-464 VQAESDLG
+464 SDLE
-472 RAQTSYQQALEKES
+472 RAKASYQAAVEKES
-486 NQENLSPKEKAM
+486 DQENLSPKEKAM
-498 NLLDHIL
+498 NLLDNIIESL
-505 EALQNLGISGDPIKK
+505 GNLGSNGDSIKS

-526 ESLVTILKIASDQSK
+526 AALTSILKIASDQSK
-541 SMTEEYLQRQTRF
+541 SMTDEYLQRQKRL
-554 EELLRQTAEKMS
+554 EETLLQTAEKKS
-566 QLDAELQLS
+566 QIEKELVLFSAKKAESERSLDNYKS
-575 QEKKIQTDQELAASK
+575 KKL
-590 EKQSEVNASIQKL
+590 EVNELIRKS
-603 EDSKLSVSREL
+603 EEL
-614 RAIESKVNTLK
+614 RSASSIELRSLESQKNNLK
-625 LDLRTFEVNLDN
+625 LDLRTFEVNLEN
-637 ASIILEKAEIN
+637 ASIILEKAEVKISE
-648 LADINPSEYA
+648 INPSD
-658 EFNLSNL
+658 F
-665 EASLSE
+665 ASLDLAKLESSLAE
-671 IQTSISALSSIN
+671 IQSSISALSSIN

-688 EYLSRQNHLSKLLEQ
+688 EYLSRQNNLTELLEQ
-703 TELKKAEV
+703 TELKKNEADEQ
-711 DKELSELVQKSATA
+711 LAILIQKSASA
-725 ESELNT
+725 EGDLNT
-731 IRQKQSKVDESIREA
+731 IRQKQSKVDESIRET
-746 ENKKSIASL
+746 ENKKSIAAL
-755 DLRGLE
+755 DLRALE
-761 EKSNN
+761 EQSNN
-766 RKLDLRTFEVN
+766 LKLDFRTFEVN
-777 LDNASQALVKAG
+777 LDNASQALTRAG
-789 ITIAELDPL
+789 LAIGDINPE
-798 EFEGM
+798 EFKDIDI
-803 SVRDLE
+803 SNLE
-809 QSLAAIQAKI
+809 QSLAGVQAKI

-832 IAEESKRMEELDAQ
+832 IAEESQRMEELDAQ
-846 LEDLNEAMDK
+846 LEDLNEALEK

-887 PKLFGGGKAALELLD
+887 PKLFGGGKASLELLE

-908 GIALA
+908 GITLT

>member
-31 GPNGCGKSNVIDAIR
+31 GPNGCGKSNVIDAVR

-56 LRGDSMSDV
+56 LRGESMTDV

-82 LLFDNSLGKLGGEY
+82 LLFDNSMGKLGGEY

-111 GQSNYSINGTS
+111 GQSNYSINNTS

-127 VQDIFLGTGLGPR
+127 VQ
-140 SYAIIEQGM
+140 E
-149 VSKIVK
+149 
-155 DVQDIFLGTG
+155 IFLGTG

-181 IVSAKPEEMRTFI
+181 IVSAKPEEMRVFI

-224 QDIRDEIN
+224 QDIREEIN
-232 RLISRLQNQANA
+232 RLINRLKNQANSA
-244 ADKYKKFQVEERDLK
+244 EKYKKLQAEEKELK
-259 LNISILNTLSAK
+259 LNISVVNTLQAK
-271 AQKDKLTSEVAT
+271 SQKDKLNSE
-283 LKNQITVK
+283 LLSMQNQIKVK
-291 SAEVETHQSTIDQI
+291 ALEVSTQQSTIDQVK
-305 RTEHSTVL
+305 TEHSSVL
-313 SSFEVAQK
+313 SSFEAAQK

-328 DIARHE
+328 EIARFE
-334 TNLQNLNKTYAQTSE
+334 ANVQNLTKAELQAEDDLKT
-349 DLTRAKES
+349 AKES
-357 YSKAIEKES
+357 YAKAVQKES

-388 QANDQKK
+388 AALDHKK
-395 VLQTQIAE
+395 RLDDEIDKLSGHVEEKAQQVSSFQSAINQIQSDNSSVISS
-403 LEQSLALKVLGVEK
+403 LESSQLEFSSLGENIARIESTLQSLEK
-417 HQAEIEQIR
+417 
-426 NDNTLMSSRLEIA
+426 TIA
-439 QSVSSNIRAEIA
+439 QTNEDIE
-451 GLEANLKNLSRTQ
+451 EANSNYLK
-464 VQAESDLG
+464 
-472 RAQTSYQQALEKES
+472 ALENEQNEDK
-486 NQENLSPKEKAM
+486 LTPKEKAI
-498 NLLDHIL
+498 NLLDEIL
-505 EALQNLGISGDPIKK
+505 EELKNLGTNGNILID
-520 KALELK
+520 KAMQLK
-526 ESLVTILKIASDQSK
+526 DSLLKILKIASNK
-541 SMTEEYLQRQTRF
+541 SQTLKDEYSFRKTRF
-554 EELLRQTAEKMS
+554 EEKLLQLSEKQKNLKS
-566 QLDAELQLS
+566 ELDNLVTKKELQL
-575 QEKKIQTDQELAASK
+575 EELENLKAKKTSVEEQVRDL
-590 EKQSEVNASIQKL
+590 EKQKSTAAIDLQSLETNVN
-603 EDSKLSVSREL
+603 
-614 RAIESKVNTLK
+614 NLK
-625 LDLRTFEVNLDN
+625 LDLRTYEVNLDN
-637 ASIILEKAEIN
+637 ATTILEKAEIN
-648 LADINPSEYA
+648 IDEIDPQKYA
-658 EFNLSNL
+658 LMNLSEL
-665 EASLSE
+665 EHSLSE
-671 IQTSISALSSIN
+671 IQSTISSLGSIN

-688 EYLSRQNHLSKLLEQ
+688 EYLSRQDNLSKLLED
-703 TELKKAEV
+703 TKKKKIALEKDLSDLIQRSSSAEA
-711 DKELSELVQKSATA
+711 ELSAIK
-725 ESELNT
+725 
-731 IRQKQSKVDESIREA
+731 QKQSKVDESIRES
-746 ENKKSIASL
+746 ENKKSVAEL
-755 DLRGLE
+755 DLRSLE

-766 RKLDLRTFEVN
+766 LKLDLRTFEVN
-777 LDNASQALVKAG
+777 LENAAKDLEKAG
-789 ITIAELDPL
+789 LSIEALNPDNYAGLNIRELEGSL
-798 EFEGM
+798 E
-803 SVRDLE
+803 SI
-809 QSLAAIQAKI
+809 QSKILA
-819 ISLGAINLAAPDE
+819 LGAINLAAPDE
-832 IAEESKRMEELDAQ
+832 IAEESKRLEELDAQ
-846 LEDLNEAMDK
+846 LEDLNDAMEK

-865 AESKLKFDESFN
+865 AESKTKFDESFN
-877 AVNSKIQEIF
+877 AVNAKIQEIF
-887 PKLFGGGKAALELLD
+887 PKLFGGGKASLELLD
-902 GDSLNS
+902 GDTLNS
-908 GIALA
+908 GITLA

-950 FCLLDEVD
+950 FCMLDEVD

-1016 KEALKLA
+1016 KEALELA

>member
-31 GPNGCGKSNVIDAIR
+31 GPNGCGKSNVIDAVR

-56 LRGDSMSDV
+56 LRGESMTDV

-82 LLFDNSLGKLGGEY
+82 LLFDNSMGKLGGEY

-111 GQSNYSINGTS
+111 GQSNYSINNTS

-127 VQDIFLGTGLGPR
+127 VQ
-140 SYAIIEQGM
+140 E
-149 VSKIVK
+149 
-155 DVQDIFLGTG
+155 IFLGTG

-181 IVSAKPEEMRTFI
+181 IVSAKPEEMRVFI

-224 QDIRDEIN
+224 QDIREEIN
-232 RLISRLQNQANA
+232 RLINRLKNQANSA
-244 ADKYKKFQVEERDLK
+244 EKYKKLQAEEKELK
-259 LNISILNTLSAK
+259 LNISVVNTLQAK
-271 AQKDKLTSEVAT
+271 SQKDKLNSE
-283 LKNQITVK
+283 LLSMQNQIKVK
-291 SAEVETHQSTIDQI
+291 ALEVSTQQSTIDQVK
-305 RTEHSTVL
+305 TEHSSVL
-313 SSFEVAQK
+313 SSFEAAQK

-328 DIARHE
+328 EIARFE
-334 TNLQNLNKTYAQTSE
+334 ANVQNLTKAELQAEDDLKT
-349 DLTRAKES
+349 AKES
-357 YSKAIEKES
+357 YAKAVQKES

-388 QANDQKK
+388 AALDHKK
-395 VLQTQIAE
+395 RLDDEIDKLSGQLEEKAQQVSRFQSAINQIQSDNSSVISS
-403 LEQSLALKVLGVEK
+403 LESSQLEFSSLGENIARIESTLQSLEK
-417 HQAEIEQIR
+417 
-426 NDNTLMSSRLEIA
+426 TIA
-439 QSVSSNIRAEIA
+439 QTNEDIE
-451 GLEANLKNLSRTQ
+451 EANSNYLK
-464 VQAESDLG
+464 
-472 RAQTSYQQALEKES
+472 ALENEQNEDK
-486 NQENLSPKEKAM
+486 LTPKEKAI
-498 NLLDHIL
+498 NLLDEIL
-505 EALQNLGISGDPIKK
+505 E
-520 KALELK
+520 ELK
-526 ESLVTILKIASDQSK
+526 NFGTNGNILIDKAMQLKDSLLKILKIASNK
-541 SMTEEYLQRQTRF
+541 SQTLKDEYSYRKTRF
-554 EELLRQTAEKMS
+554 EEKLLQLSEKQKNLKS
-566 QLDAELQLS
+566 ELDNLVTKKELQL
-575 QEKKIQTDQELAASK
+575 EELENLKAKKTSVEEQVRDLDKQKSTAAIDL
-590 EKQSEVNASIQKL
+590 QSLETNVN
-603 EDSKLSVSREL
+603 
-614 RAIESKVNTLK
+614 NLK
-625 LDLRTFEVNLDN
+625 LDLRTYEVNLDN
-637 ASIILEKAEIN
+637 ATTILEKAEIN
-648 LADINPSEYA
+648 IDEIDPQKYA
-658 EFNLSNL
+658 LMNLSEL
-665 EASLSE
+665 EHSLSE
-671 IQTSISALSSIN
+671 IQSTISSLGSIN

-688 EYLSRQNHLSKLLEQ
+688 EYLSRQDNLSKLLED
-703 TELKKAEV
+703 TKKKKIALEKDLSDLIQRSSSAEA
-711 DKELSELVQKSATA
+711 ELSAIK
-725 ESELNT
+725 
-731 IRQKQSKVDESIREA
+731 QKQSKVDESIRES
-746 ENKKSIASL
+746 ENKKSVAEL
-755 DLRGLE
+755 DLRSLE

-766 RKLDLRTFEVN
+766 LKLDLRTFEVN
-777 LDNASQALVKAG
+777 LENAAKDLEKAG
-789 ITIAELDPL
+789 LSIETLNPDNYAGLNIRELEGSL
-798 EFEGM
+798 E
-803 SVRDLE
+803 SI
-809 QSLAAIQAKI
+809 QSKILA
-819 ISLGAINLAAPDE
+819 LGAINLAAPDE
-832 IAEESKRMEELDAQ
+832 IAEESKRLEELDAQ
-846 LEDLNEAMDK
+846 LEDLNDAMEK

-865 AESKLKFDESFN
+865 AESKTKFDESFN
-877 AVNSKIQEIF
+877 AVNAKIQEIF
-887 PKLFGGGKAALELLD
+887 PKLFGGGKASLELLD
-902 GDSLNS
+902 GDTLNS
-908 GIALA
+908 GITLA

-950 FCLLDEVD
+950 FCMLDEVD

-1016 KEALKLA
+1016 KEALELA

>member
-31 GPNGCGKSNVIDAIR
+31 GPNGCGKSNVIDAVR

-82 LLFDNSLGKLGGEY
+82 LLFDNSMGKLGGEY

-111 GQSNYSINGTS
+111 GQSNYSINNTS
-122 CRRKD
+122 CRR
-127 VQDIFLGTGLGPR
+127 
-140 SYAIIEQGM
+140 
-149 VSKIVK
+149 K

-224 QDIRDEIN
+224 LDIRDEIK
-232 RLISRLQNQANA
+232 RLINRLQNQANA
-244 ADKYKKFQVEERDLK
+244 AEKYKKFQVEEKDLK
-259 LNISILNTLSAK
+259 LNISILNSLSAK
-271 AQKDKLTSEVAT
+271 AQKDKLSSQISSLA
-283 LKNQITVK
+283 NQITVK
-291 SAEVETHQSTIDQI
+291 SAEVETHQSMIDQI
-305 RTEHSTVL
+305 RTEHSSVL
-313 SSFEVAQK
+313 SAFEIAQK

-328 DIARHE
+328 DIARYE
-334 TNLQNLNKTYAQTSE
+334 ANIQNLNKTETQTKA
-349 DLTRAKES
+349 DLATAKES
-357 YSKAIEKES
+357 YSRAIEKES
-366 TFESLNPKE
+366 SFDTLNPKE

-388 QANDQKK
+388 QANEQKQK
-395 VLQTQIAE
+395 LEIQIND
-403 LEQSLALKVLGVEK
+403 LESSILLKSDEVQK
-417 HQAEIEQIR
+417 HQGTIEKIK
-426 NDNTLMSSRLEIA
+426 NDHASLSASFDEA
-439 QSVSSNIRAEIA
+439 QSTFSSISTDIA
-451 GLEANLKNLSRTQ
+451 RQEANLQNLEKLEAQSL
-464 VQAESDLG
+464 SDLD
-472 RAQTSYQQALEKES
+472 RAKASYQAALEKES

-498 NLLDHIL
+498 NLLDNIL
-505 EALQNLGISGDPIKK
+505 ESLGNLGSNGDSIKS

-526 ESLVTILKIASDQSK
+526 AALTSILKIASDQSK
-541 SMTEEYLQRQTRF
+541 SMTDEYLQRQNRL
-554 EELLRQTAEKMS
+554 EETLLQTAEKKS
-566 QLDAELQLS
+566 QIEKELVLFSAKKVESEGSLDS
-575 QEKKIQTDQELAASK
+575 YKSKK
-590 EKQSEVNASIQKL
+590 SEVNQLIRKSEELKSGSSI
-603 EDSKLSVSREL
+603 EL
-614 RAIESKVNTLK
+614 RSLESQKNNLK
-625 LDLRTFEVNLDN
+625 LDLRTFEVNLEN
-637 ASIILEKAEIN
+637 ASIILEKAEVKISE
-648 LADINPSEYA
+648 INPSDFA
-658 EFNLSNL
+658 SLDLANL
-665 EASLSE
+665 ESSLAE
-671 IQTSISALSSIN
+671 IQSSISALSSIN

-688 EYLSRQNHLSKLLEQ
+688 EYLSRQNNL
-703 TELKKAEV
+703 TELLQQTGLKKNEA
-711 DKELSELVQKSATA
+711 DKELAILIQKSASA
-725 ESELNT
+725 EGELNT
-731 IRQKQSKVDESIREA
+731 IRQKQSKVDESIRDT
-746 ENKKSIASL
+746 ENKKSIAAL
-755 DLRGLE
+755 DLRALE
-761 EKSNN
+761 EQSNN
-766 RKLDLRTFEVN
+766 LKLDFRTFEVN
-777 LDNASQALVKAG
+777 LDNASQALTRAG
-789 ITIAELDPL
+789 LVIGDINPE
-798 EFEGM
+798 EFKDM
-803 SVRDLE
+803 DISNLE
-809 QSLAAIQAKI
+809 QSLAGVQAKI

-832 IAEESKRMEELDAQ
+832 IAEESQRMEELDAQ
-846 LEDLNEAMDK
+846 LEDLNEALEK

-887 PKLFGGGKAALELLD
+887 PKLFGGGKASLELLE

-908 GIALA
+908 GITLT

>member
-31 GPNGCGKSNVIDAIR
+31 GPNGCGKSNVIDAVR

-82 LLFDNSLGKLGGEY
+82 LLFDNSMGKLGGEY

-111 GQSNYSINGTS
+111 GQSNYSINNTS
-122 CRRKD
+122 CRR
-127 VQDIFLGTGLGPR
+127 
-140 SYAIIEQGM
+140 
-149 VSKIVK
+149 K

-224 QDIRDEIN
+224 LDIRDEIK
-232 RLISRLQNQANA
+232 RLINRLQNQANA
-244 ADKYKKFQVEERDLK
+244 AEKYKKFQVEEKDLK
-259 LNISILNTLSAK
+259 LNISILNSLSAK
-271 AQKDKLTSEVAT
+271 AQKDKLSSQISSLA
-283 LKNQITVK
+283 NQITVK
-291 SAEVETHQSTIDQI
+291 SAEVETQQSTIDQI
-305 RTEHSTVL
+305 RTEHSSVL
-313 SSFEVAQK
+313 SAFEIAQK

-328 DIARHE
+328 DIARYE
-334 TNLQNLNKTYAQTSE
+334 ANIQNLNKTESQTKA
-349 DLTRAKES
+349 DLATAKES
-357 YSKAIEKES
+357 YSRAIEKES
-366 TFESLNPKE
+366 SFDTLNPKE

-388 QANDQKK
+388 QANEQKQK
-395 VLQTQIAE
+395 LEIQINDYE
-403 LEQSLALKVLGVEK
+403 SSIQLKSDEVQK
-417 HQAEIEQIR
+417 HQGTIEKIK
-426 NDNTLMSSRLEIA
+426 NDNALFSSSLDEA
-439 QSVSSNIRAEIA
+439 QSSFSSISTDIA
-451 GLEANLKNLSRTQ
+451 RQEANLQNLEKLEAQSL
-464 VQAESDLG
+464 SDLE
-472 RAQTSYQQALEKES
+472 RAKASYQAAVEKES

-498 NLLDHIL
+498 NLLDNIL
-505 EALQNLGISGDPIKK
+505 ESLGNLGSNGDSIKS

-526 ESLVTILKIASDQSK
+526 AALTSILKIASDQSK
-541 SMTEEYLQRQTRF
+541 SMTDEYLQRQKRL
-554 EELLRQTAEKMS
+554 EETLLQTAEKKS
-566 QLDAELQLS
+566 QIEKELVLFSVKKAESERSLDNYKS
-575 QEKKIQTDQELAASK
+575 KKL
-590 EKQSEVNASIQKL
+590 EVNELIRKSEELKSASSI
-603 EDSKLSVSREL
+603 EL
-614 RAIESKVNTLK
+614 RSLESQKNNLK
-625 LDLRTFEVNLDN
+625 LDLRTFEVNLEN
-637 ASIILEKAEIN
+637 ASIILEKAEVKISEV
-648 LADINPSEYA
+648 NPSD
-658 EFNLSNL
+658 F
-665 EASLSE
+665 ASLDLAKLESSLAE
-671 IQTSISALSSIN
+671 IQSSISALSSIN

-688 EYLSRQNHLSKLLEQ
+688 EYLSRQNNLTELLEQ
-703 TELKKAEV
+703 TELKKNEADEQ
-711 DKELSELVQKSATA
+711 LAILIQKSASA
-725 ESELNT
+725 EGDLNT
-731 IRQKQSKVDESIREA
+731 IRQKQSKVDESIRET
-746 ENKKSIASL
+746 ENKKSIAAL
-755 DLRGLE
+755 DLRALE
-761 EKSNN
+761 EQSNN
-766 RKLDLRTFEVN
+766 LKLDFRTFEVN
-777 LDNASQALVKAG
+777 LDNASQALTRAG
-789 ITIAELDPL
+789 LAIGDINPE
-798 EFEGM
+798 EFKDM
-803 SVRDLE
+803 DISNLE
-809 QSLAAIQAKI
+809 QSLAGVQAKI

-832 IAEESKRMEELDAQ
+832 IAEESQRMEELDAQ
-846 LEDLNEAMDK
+846 LEDLNEALEK

-887 PKLFGGGKAALELLD
+887 PKLFGGGKASLELLE

-908 GIALA
+908 GITLT

>member
-31 GPNGCGKSNVIDAIR
+31 GPNGCGKSNVIDAVR

-82 LLFDNSLGKLGGEY
+82 LLFDNSMGKLGGEY

-111 GQSNYSINGTS
+111 GQSNYSINNTS
-122 CRRKD
+122 CRR
-127 VQDIFLGTGLGPR
+127 
-140 SYAIIEQGM
+140 
-149 VSKIVK
+149 K

-224 QDIRDEIN
+224 LDIRDEIK
-232 RLISRLQNQANA
+232 RLINRLQNQANA
-244 ADKYKKFQVEERDLK
+244 AEKYKKFQVEEKDLK
-259 LNISILNTLSAK
+259 LNISILNSLSAK
-271 AQKDKLTSEVAT
+271 AQKDKLSSQISSLA
-283 LKNQITVK
+283 NQITVK
-291 SAEVETHQSTIDQI
+291 SAEVETQQSTIDQI
-305 RTEHSTVL
+305 RTEHSSVL
-313 SSFEVAQK
+313 SAFEIAQK

-328 DIARHE
+328 DIARYE
-334 TNLQNLNKTYAQTSE
+334 ANIQNLNKTESQTKA
-349 DLTRAKES
+349 DLATAKES
-357 YSKAIEKES
+357 YSRAIEKES
-366 TFESLNPKE
+366 SFDTLNPKE

-388 QANDQKK
+388 QANEQKQK
-395 VLQTQIAE
+395 LEIQIND
-403 LEQSLALKVLGVEK
+403 LESSILLKSDEVQK
-417 HQAEIEQIR
+417 HQGTIEKIK
-426 NDNTLMSSRLEIA
+426 NDHASLSASFDEA
-439 QSVSSNIRAEIA
+439 QSTFSSISTDIA
-451 GLEANLKNLSRTQ
+451 RQEANLQNLEKLEAQSL
-464 VQAESDLG
+464 SDLE
-472 RAQTSYQQALEKES
+472 RAKASYQAALEKES

-498 NLLDHIL
+498 NLLDNIL
-505 EALQNLGISGDPIKK
+505 ESLGNLGTNGDSIKS

-526 ESLVTILKIASDQSK
+526 AALTSILKIASDQSK
-541 SMTEEYLQRQTRF
+541 SMTDEYLQRQNRL
-554 EELLRQTAEKMS
+554 EETLLQTAEKKS
-566 QLDAELQLS
+566 QIEKELVLFSAKKVESEGSLDS
-575 QEKKIQTDQELAASK
+575 YKSKK
-590 EKQSEVNASIQKL
+590 SEVNELIRKSEELKSGSSI
-603 EDSKLSVSREL
+603 EL
-614 RAIESKVNTLK
+614 RSLESQKNNLK
-625 LDLRTFEVNLDN
+625 LDLRTFEVNLEN
-637 ASIILEKAEIN
+637 ASIILEKAEDKISE
-648 LADINPSEYA
+648 INPLDFASLDLA
-658 EFNLSNL
+658 NL
-665 EASLSE
+665 ESSLAE
-671 IQTSISALSSIN
+671 IQSSISALSSIN

-688 EYLSRQNHLSKLLEQ
+688 EYLSRQNNL
-703 TELKKAEV
+703 TELLQQTGLKKNEA
-711 DKELSELVQKSATA
+711 DKELAILIQKSASA
-725 ESELNT
+725 EGELNT
-731 IRQKQSKVDESIREA
+731 IRQKQSKVDESIRDT
-746 ENKKSIASL
+746 ENKKSIAAL
-755 DLRGLE
+755 DLRALE
-761 EKSNN
+761 EQSNN
-766 RKLDLRTFEVN
+766 LKLDFRTFEVN
-777 LDNASQALVKAG
+777 LDNASQALSRAG
-789 ITIAELDPL
+789 LVIGDINPE
-798 EFEGM
+798 EFKDM
-803 SVRDLE
+803 DISNLE
-809 QSLAAIQAKI
+809 QSLAGVQAKI

-832 IAEESKRMEELDAQ
+832 IAEESQRMEELDAQ
-846 LEDLNEAMDK
+846 LEDLNEALEK

-887 PKLFGGGKAALELLD
+887 PKLFGGGKASLELLE

-908 GIALA
+908 GITLT

>member
-31 GPNGCGKSNVIDAIR
+31 GPNGCGKSNVIDAVR

-82 LLFDNSLGKLGGEY
+82 LLFDNSMGKLGGEY

-111 GQSNYSINGTS
+111 GQSNYSINSTS
-122 CRRKD
+122 CRR
-127 VQDIFLGTGLGPR
+127 
-140 SYAIIEQGM
+140 
-149 VSKIVK
+149 K

-224 QDIRDEIN
+224 LDIRDEIK
-232 RLISRLQNQANA
+232 RLINRLQNQANA
-244 ADKYKKFQVEERDLK
+244 AEKYKKFQVEEKDLK
-259 LNISILNTLSAK
+259 LNISILNSLSAK
-271 AQKDKLTSEVAT
+271 AQKDKLSSQISSLA
-283 LKNQITVK
+283 NQITVK
-291 SAEVETHQSTIDQI
+291 SAEVETQQSTIDQI
-305 RTEHSTVL
+305 RTEHSSVL
-313 SSFEVAQK
+313 SAFEIAQK

-328 DIARHE
+328 DIARYE
-334 TNLQNLNKTYAQTSE
+334 ANIQNLNKTESQTKA
-349 DLTRAKES
+349 DLATAKES
-357 YSKAIEKES
+357 YSRAIEKES
-366 TFESLNPKE
+366 SFDTLNPKE

-388 QANDQKK
+388 QANEQKQK
-395 VLQTQIAE
+395 LEIQINDYE
-403 LEQSLALKVLGVEK
+403 SSIQLKSDEVQK
-417 HQAEIEQIR
+417 HQGTIEKIK
-426 NDNTLMSSRLEIA
+426 NDNALFSSSLDEA
-439 QSVSSNIRAEIA
+439 QSSFSSISTDIA
-451 GLEANLKNLSRTQ
+451 RQEANLQNLEKLEAQSL
-464 VQAESDLG
+464 SDLE
-472 RAQTSYQQALEKES
+472 RAKASYQAAVEKES

-498 NLLDHIL
+498 NLLDNIL
-505 EALQNLGISGDPIKK
+505 ESLGNLGSNGDSIKS

-526 ESLVTILKIASDQSK
+526 AALTSILKIASDQSK
-541 SMTEEYLQRQTRF
+541 SMTDEYLQRQKRL
-554 EELLRQTAEKMS
+554 EETLLQTAEKKS
-566 QLDAELQLS
+566 QIEKELVLFSAKKAESERSLDNYKS
-575 QEKKIQTDQELAASK
+575 KKL
-590 EKQSEVNASIQKL
+590 EVNKLIRKSEELKSASSI
-603 EDSKLSVSREL
+603 EL
-614 RAIESKVNTLK
+614 RSLESQKNNLK
-625 LDLRTFEVNLDN
+625 LDLRTFEVNLEN
-637 ASIILEKAEIN
+637 ASIILEKAEVKISE
-648 LADINPSEYA
+648 INPSD
-658 EFNLSNL
+658 F
-665 EASLSE
+665 ASLDLAKLESSLAE
-671 IQTSISALSSIN
+671 IQSSISALSSIN

-688 EYLSRQNHLSKLLEQ
+688 EYLSRQNSLTELLEQ
-703 TELKKAEV
+703 TELKKNEADEQ
-711 DKELSELVQKSATA
+711 LAILIQKSASA
-725 ESELNT
+725 EGDLNT
-731 IRQKQSKVDESIREA
+731 IRQKQSKVDESIRET
-746 ENKKSIASL
+746 ENKKSIAAL
-755 DLRGLE
+755 DLRALE
-761 EKSNN
+761 EQSNN
-766 RKLDLRTFEVN
+766 LKLDFRTFEVN
-777 LDNASQALVKAG
+777 LDNASQALTRAG
-789 ITIAELDPL
+789 LAIGDINPE
-798 EFEGM
+798 EFKDM
-803 SVRDLE
+803 DISNLE
-809 QSLAAIQAKI
+809 QSLAGVQAKI

-832 IAEESKRMEELDAQ
+832 IAEESQRMEELDAQ
-846 LEDLNEAMDK
+846 LEDLNEALEK

-887 PKLFGGGKAALELLD
+887 PKLFGGGKASLELLE

-908 GIALA
+908 GITLT

>member
-31 GPNGCGKSNVIDAIR
+31 GPNGCGKSNVIDAVR

-82 LLFDNSLGKLGGEY
+82 LLFDNSMGKLGGEY

-111 GQSNYSINGTS
+111 GQSNYSINNTS
-122 CRRKD
+122 CRR
-127 VQDIFLGTGLGPR
+127 
-140 SYAIIEQGM
+140 
-149 VSKIVK
+149 K

-224 QDIRDEIN
+224 LDIRDEIK
-232 RLISRLQNQANA
+232 RLINRLQNQANA
-244 ADKYKKFQVEERDLK
+244 AEKYKKFQVEEKDLK
-259 LNISILNTLSAK
+259 LNISILNSLSAK
-271 AQKDKLTSEVAT
+271 AQKDKLSSQISSLA
-283 LKNQITVK
+283 NQITVK
-291 SAEVETHQSTIDQI
+291 SAEVETQQSMIDQI
-305 RTEHSTVL
+305 RTEHSSVL
-313 SSFEVAQK
+313 SAFEIAQK

-328 DIARHE
+328 DIARYE
-334 TNLQNLNKTYAQTSE
+334 ANIQNLNKTESQTKA
-349 DLTRAKES
+349 DLATAKES
-357 YSKAIEKES
+357 YSRAIEKES
-366 TFESLNPKE
+366 SFDTLNPKE

-388 QANDQKK
+388 QANEQKQK
-395 VLQTQIAE
+395 LEIQIND
-403 LEQSLALKVLGVEK
+403 LESSILLKSDEVQK
-417 HQAEIEQIR
+417 HQGTIEKIK
-426 NDNTLMSSRLEIA
+426 NDHASLSASFDEA
-439 QSVSSNIRAEIA
+439 QSTFSSISTDIA
-451 GLEANLKNLSRTQ
+451 RQEANLQNLEKLEAQSL
-464 VQAESDLG
+464 SDLE
-472 RAQTSYQQALEKES
+472 RAKASYQAALEKES

-498 NLLDHIL
+498 NLLDNIL
-505 EALQNLGISGDPIKK
+505 ESLGNLGSNGDSIKS

-526 ESLVTILKIASDQSK
+526 AALTSILKIASDQSK
-541 SMTEEYLQRQTRF
+541 SMTDEYLQRQNRL
-554 EELLRQTAEKMS
+554 EETLLQTAEKKS
-566 QLDAELQLS
+566 QIEKELVLFSAKKVESEGSLDS
-575 QEKKIQTDQELAASK
+575 YKSKK
-590 EKQSEVNASIQKL
+590 SEVNELIRKSEELKSGSSI
-603 EDSKLSVSREL
+603 EL
-614 RAIESKVNTLK
+614 RSLESQKNNLK
-625 LDLRTFEVNLDN
+625 LDLRTFEVNLEN
-637 ASIILEKAEIN
+637 ASIILEKAEVKISE
-648 LADINPSEYA
+648 INPSDFA
-658 EFNLSNL
+658 SLDLANL
-665 EASLSE
+665 ESSLAE
-671 IQTSISALSSIN
+671 IQSSISALSSIN

-688 EYLSRQNHLSKLLEQ
+688 EYLSRQNNLTELLQQ
-703 TELKKAEV
+703 TELKKNEA
-711 DKELSELVQKSATA
+711 DQELAILIQKSASA
-725 ESELNT
+725 EGELNT
-731 IRQKQSKVDESIREA
+731 IRQKQSKVDESIRDT
-746 ENKKSIASL
+746 ENKKSIAAL
-755 DLRGLE
+755 DLRALE
-761 EKSNN
+761 EQSNN
-766 RKLDLRTFEVN
+766 LKLDFRTFEVN
-777 LDNASQALVKAG
+777 LDNASQALTRAG
-789 ITIAELDPL
+789 LVIGDINPE
-798 EFEGM
+798 EFKDM
-803 SVRDLE
+803 DISNLE
-809 QSLAAIQAKI
+809 QSLAGVQAKI

-832 IAEESKRMEELDAQ
+832 IAEESQRMEELDAQ
-846 LEDLNEAMDK
+846 LEDLNEALEK

-887 PKLFGGGKAALELLD
+887 PKLFGGGKASLELLE

-908 GIALA
+908 GITLT

>member
-31 GPNGCGKSNVIDAIR
+31 GPNGCGKSNVIDAVR

-82 LLFDNSLGKLGGEY
+82 LLFDNSMGKLGGEY

-111 GQSNYSINGTS
+111 GQSNYSINNTS
-122 CRRKD
+122 CRR
-127 VQDIFLGTGLGPR
+127 
-140 SYAIIEQGM
+140 
-149 VSKIVK
+149 K

-224 QDIRDEIN
+224 LDIRDEIK
-232 RLISRLQNQANA
+232 RLINRLQNQANA
-244 ADKYKKFQVEERDLK
+244 AEKYKKFQVEEKDLK
-259 LNISILNTLSAK
+259 LNISILNSLSAK
-271 AQKDKLTSEVAT
+271 AQKDKLSSQISSLA
-283 LKNQITVK
+283 NQITVK
-291 SAEVETHQSTIDQI
+291 SAEVETQQSTIDQI
-305 RTEHSTVL
+305 RTEHSSVL
-313 SSFEVAQK
+313 SAFEIAQK

-328 DIARHE
+328 DIARYE
-334 TNLQNLNKTYAQTSE
+334 ANIQNLNKTESQTKA
-349 DLTRAKES
+349 DLATAKES
-357 YSKAIEKES
+357 YSRAIEKES
-366 TFESLNPKE
+366 SFDTLNPKE

-388 QANDQKK
+388 QANEQKQK
-395 VLQTQIAE
+395 LEIQIND
-403 LEQSLALKVLGVEK
+403 LESSILLKSDEVQK
-417 HQAEIEQIR
+417 HQGTIEKIK
-426 NDNTLMSSRLEIA
+426 NDHALLSVSFDEA
-439 QSVSSNIRAEIA
+439 QSTFSSISTDIA
-451 GLEANLKNLSRTQ
+451 RQEANLQNLEKLEAQSL
-464 VQAESDLG
+464 SDLE
-472 RAQTSYQQALEKES
+472 RAKVSYQAALEKEL

-498 NLLDHIL
+498 NLLDNIL
-505 EALQNLGISGDPIKK
+505 ESLGNLGSNGDSIKS

-526 ESLVTILKIASDQSK
+526 AALTSILKIASDQSK
-541 SMTEEYLQRQTRF
+541 SMTDEYLQRQNRL
-554 EELLRQTAEKMS
+554 EETLLQTAEKKS
-566 QLDAELQLS
+566 QIEKELVLFSAKKVESEGSLDS
-575 QEKKIQTDQELAASK
+575 YKSKK
-590 EKQSEVNASIQKL
+590 SEVNELIRKSEELKSGSSI
-603 EDSKLSVSREL
+603 EL
-614 RAIESKVNTLK
+614 RSLESQKNNLK
-625 LDLRTFEVNLDN
+625 LDLRTFEVNLEN
-637 ASIILEKAEIN
+637 ASIILEKAEVKISE
-648 LADINPSEYA
+648 INPSDFA
-658 EFNLSNL
+658 SLDLANL
-665 EASLSE
+665 ESSLAE
-671 IQTSISALSSIN
+671 IQSSISALSSIN

-688 EYLSRQNHLSKLLEQ
+688 EYLSRQNNLTELLQQ
-703 TELKKAEV
+703 TELKKNEA
-711 DKELSELVQKSATA
+711 DQELSILIQKSASA
-725 ESELNT
+725 EGELNT
-731 IRQKQSKVDESIREA
+731 IRQKQSKVDESIRDT
-746 ENKKSIASL
+746 ENKKSIAAL
-755 DLRGLE
+755 DLRALE
-761 EKSNN
+761 EQSNN
-766 RKLDLRTFEVN
+766 FKLDFRTFEVN
-777 LDNASQALVKAG
+777 LDNASQALTRAG
-789 ITIAELDPL
+789 LAIGDINPE
-798 EFEGM
+798 EFKDM
-803 SVRDLE
+803 DISNLE
-809 QSLAAIQAKI
+809 QSLAGVQAKI

-832 IAEESKRMEELDAQ
+832 IAEESQRMDELDAQ
-846 LEDLNEAMDK
+846 LEDLNEALEK

-865 AESKLKFDESFN
+865 TESKLKFDESFN

-887 PKLFGGGKAALELLD
+887 PKLFGGGKASLELLE

-908 GIALA
+908 GITLT

>member
-122 CRRKD
+122 CRR
-127 VQDIFLGTGLGPR
+127 
-140 SYAIIEQGM
+140 
-149 VSKIVK
+149 K

-328 DIARHE
+328 DIARQE

-403 LEQSLALKVLGVEK
+403 LEKSLALKVLGAEK

-426 NDNTLMSSRLEIA
+426 DDNTLMSSRLEIA

-832 IAEESKRMEELDAQ
+832 IAEESKRMKELDAQ

>member
-122 CRRKD
+122 CRR
-127 VQDIFLGTGLGPR
+127 
-140 SYAIIEQGM
+140 
-149 VSKIVK
+149 K

-334 TNLQNLNKTYAQTSE
+334 ANLQNLNKTYAQTSE

-403 LEQSLALKVLGVEK
+403 LEQSLALKVLGIEK

-798 EFEGM
+798 KFEGM

-809 QSLAAIQAKI
+809 RSLAAIQAKI

>member
-31 GPNGCGKSNVIDAIR
+31 GPNGCGKSNVIDAVR

-56 LRGDSMSDV
+56 LRGESMTDV

-82 LLFDNSLGKLGGEY
+82 LLFDNSMGKLGGEY

-111 GQSNYSINGTS
+111 GQSNYSINNTS

-127 VQDIFLGTGLGPR
+127 VQ
-140 SYAIIEQGM
+140 E
-149 VSKIVK
+149 
-155 DVQDIFLGTG
+155 IFLGTG

-181 IVSAKPEEMRTFI
+181 IVSAKPEEMRVFI

-224 QDIRDEIN
+224 QDIREEIN
-232 RLISRLQNQANA
+232 RLINRLKNQANSA
-244 ADKYKKFQVEERDLK
+244 EKYKKLQAEEKELK
-259 LNISILNTLSAK
+259 LNISVVNTLQAK
-271 AQKDKLTSEVAT
+271 SQKDKLNSE
-283 LKNQITVK
+283 LLSMQNQIKVK
-291 SAEVETHQSTIDQI
+291 ALEVSTQQSTIDQVK
-305 RTEHSTVL
+305 TEHSSVL
-313 SSFEVAQK
+313 SSFEAAQK

-328 DIARHE
+328 EIARFE
-334 TNLQNLNKTYAQTSE
+334 ANVQNLTKAELQAEDDLKT
-349 DLTRAKES
+349 AKES
-357 YSKAIEKES
+357 YAKAVQKES

-388 QANDQKK
+388 AALDHKKRLDDEIDKLSGHVEEKAQQVSRFQSAIDQIQSDNSSIISS
-395 VLQTQIAE
+395 LESSQLEFSSLGENIARIE
-403 LEQSLALKVLGVEK
+403 STLQSLEK
-417 HQAEIEQIR
+417 
-426 NDNTLMSSRLEIA
+426 TIA
-439 QSVSSNIRAEIA
+439 QTNEDIE
-451 GLEANLKNLSRTQ
+451 EANSNYLK
-464 VQAESDLG
+464 
-472 RAQTSYQQALEKES
+472 ALENEQNEDK
-486 NQENLSPKEKAM
+486 LTPKEKAI
-498 NLLDHIL
+498 NLLDEIL
-505 EALQNLGISGDPIKK
+505 EELKNLGTNGNILID
-520 KALELK
+520 KAMQLK
-526 ESLVTILKIASDQSK
+526 DSLLKILKIASNK
-541 SMTEEYLQRQTRF
+541 SQTLKDEYSYRKTRF
-554 EELLRQTAEKMS
+554 EEKLLQLSEKQKNLKS
-566 QLDAELQLS
+566 ELGNLVTKKELQL
-575 QEKKIQTDQELAASK
+575 EELENLKAKKTSVEEQVRDL
-590 EKQSEVNASIQKL
+590 EKQKSSAAIDLQSLETNVN
-603 EDSKLSVSREL
+603 
-614 RAIESKVNTLK
+614 NLK
-625 LDLRTFEVNLDN
+625 LDLRTYEVNLDN
-637 ASIILEKAEIN
+637 ATTILEKAEIN
-648 LADINPSEYA
+648 IDEIDPQKYA
-658 EFNLSNL
+658 LMNLSEL
-665 EASLSE
+665 EHSLSE
-671 IQTSISALSSIN
+671 IQSTISSLGSIN

-688 EYLSRQNHLSKLLEQ
+688 EYLSRQDNLSKLLED
-703 TELKKAEV
+703 TKKKKIALEKDLSDLIQRSSSAEA
-711 DKELSELVQKSATA
+711 ELSAIK
-725 ESELNT
+725 
-731 IRQKQSKVDESIREA
+731 QKQSKVDESIRES
-746 ENKKSIASL
+746 ENKKSVAEL
-755 DLRGLE
+755 DLRSLE

-766 RKLDLRTFEVN
+766 LKLDLRTFEVN
-777 LDNASQALVKAG
+777 LENAAKDLEKAG
-789 ITIAELDPL
+789 LSIETLNPDNYAGLNIRELEGSL
-798 EFEGM
+798 E
-803 SVRDLE
+803 SI
-809 QSLAAIQAKI
+809 QSKILA
-819 ISLGAINLAAPDE
+819 LGAINLAAPDE
-832 IAEESKRMEELDAQ
+832 IAEESKRLEELDAQ
-846 LEDLNEAMDK
+846 LEDLNDAMEK

-865 AESKLKFDESFN
+865 AESKTKFDESFN
-877 AVNSKIQEIF
+877 AVNAKIQEIF
-887 PKLFGGGKAALELLD
+887 PKLFGGGKASLELLD
-902 GDSLNS
+902 GDTLNS
-908 GIALA
+908 GITLA

-950 FCLLDEVD
+950 FCMLDEVD

-1016 KEALKLA
+1016 KEALELA

>member
-31 GPNGCGKSNVIDAIR
+31 GPNGCGKSNVIDAVR

-56 LRGDSMSDV
+56 LRGESMTDV

-82 LLFDNSLGKLGGEY
+82 LLFDNSMGKLGGEY

-111 GQSNYSINGTS
+111 GQSNYSINNTS

-127 VQDIFLGTGLGPR
+127 VQ
-140 SYAIIEQGM
+140 E
-149 VSKIVK
+149 
-155 DVQDIFLGTG
+155 IFLGTG

-181 IVSAKPEEMRTFI
+181 IVSAKPEEMRVFI

-224 QDIRDEIN
+224 QDIREEIN
-232 RLISRLQNQANA
+232 RLINRLKNQANSA
-244 ADKYKKFQVEERDLK
+244 EKYKKLQVEEKELK
-259 LNISILNTLSAK
+259 LNISVVNTLQAK
-271 AQKDKLTSEVAT
+271 SQKDKLNSE
-283 LKNQITVK
+283 LLSMQNQIKVK
-291 SAEVETHQSTIDQI
+291 ALEVSTQQSTIDQVK
-305 RTEHSTVL
+305 TEHSSVL
-313 SSFEVAQK
+313 SSFEAAQK

-328 DIARHE
+328 EIARFE
-334 TNLQNLNKTYAQTSE
+334 ANVQNLTKAELQAEDDLKT
-349 DLTRAKES
+349 AKES
-357 YSKAIEKES
+357 YAKAVQKES

-388 QANDQKK
+388 AALDHKK
-395 VLQTQIAE
+395 RLDDEIDKLSGQVEEKAQQVSRFQSAINQIQSDNSSVISS
-403 LEQSLALKVLGVEK
+403 LESSQLEFSSLGENIARIESTLQSLEK
-417 HQAEIEQIR
+417 
-426 NDNTLMSSRLEIA
+426 TIA
-439 QSVSSNIRAEIA
+439 QTNEDIE
-451 GLEANLKNLSRTQ
+451 EANSNYLK
-464 VQAESDLG
+464 
-472 RAQTSYQQALEKES
+472 ALENEQNEDK
-486 NQENLSPKEKAM
+486 LTPKEKAI
-498 NLLDHIL
+498 NLLDEIL
-505 EALQNLGISGDPIKK
+505 E
-520 KALELK
+520 ELK
-526 ESLVTILKIASDQSK
+526 NFGTNGNILIDKAMQLKDSLLKILKIASNK
-541 SMTEEYLQRQTRF
+541 SQTLKDEYSYRKTRF
-554 EELLRQTAEKMS
+554 EEKLLQLSEKQKNLKS
-566 QLDAELQLS
+566 ELDNLVTKKELQL
-575 QEKKIQTDQELAASK
+575 EELENLKAKKTSVEEQVRDLDKQKSTAAIDL
-590 EKQSEVNASIQKL
+590 QSLETNVN
-603 EDSKLSVSREL
+603 
-614 RAIESKVNTLK
+614 NLK
-625 LDLRTFEVNLDN
+625 LDLRTYEVNLDN
-637 ASIILEKAEIN
+637 ATTILEKAEIN
-648 LADINPSEYA
+648 IDEIDPQKYALMSLSE
-658 EFNLSNL
+658 L
-665 EASLSE
+665 EHSLSE
-671 IQTSISALSSIN
+671 IQSTISSLGSIN

-688 EYLSRQNHLSKLLEQ
+688 EYLSRQDNLSKLLED
-703 TELKKAEV
+703 TKKKKIALEKDLSDLIQRSSSAEA
-711 DKELSELVQKSATA
+711 ELSAIK
-725 ESELNT
+725 
-731 IRQKQSKVDESIREA
+731 QKQSKVDESIRES
-746 ENKKSIASL
+746 ENKKSVAEL
-755 DLRGLE
+755 DLRSLE

-766 RKLDLRTFEVN
+766 LKLDLRTFEVN
-777 LDNASQALVKAG
+777 LENAAKDLEKAG
-789 ITIAELDPL
+789 LSIETLNPDNYAGLNIRELEGSL
-798 EFEGM
+798 E
-803 SVRDLE
+803 SI
-809 QSLAAIQAKI
+809 QSKILA
-819 ISLGAINLAAPDE
+819 LGAINLAAPDE
-832 IAEESKRMEELDAQ
+832 IAEESKRLEELDAQ
-846 LEDLNEAMDK
+846 LEDLNDAMEK

-865 AESKLKFDESFN
+865 AESKTKFDESFN
-877 AVNSKIQEIF
+877 AVNAKIQEIF
-887 PKLFGGGKAALELLD
+887 PKLFGGGKASLELLD
-902 GDSLNS
+902 GDTLNS
-908 GIALA
+908 GITLA

-950 FCLLDEVD
+950 FCMLDEVD

-1016 KEALKLA
+1016 KEALELA

>member
-122 CRRKD
+122 CRR
-127 VQDIFLGTGLGPR
+127 
-140 SYAIIEQGM
+140 
-149 VSKIVK
+149 K

-472 RAQTSYQQALEKES
+472 RAQASYQQALEKES

-541 SMTEEYLQRQTRF
+541 SMTEEYLQRQTRL

-614 RAIESKVNTLK
+614 RAIEFKVNTLK

-725 ESELNT
+725 ESELNA

>member
-31 GPNGCGKSNVIDAIR
+31 GPNGCGKSNVIDAVR

-82 LLFDNSLGKLGGEY
+82 LLFDNSMGKLGGEY

-111 GQSNYSINGTS
+111 GQSNYSINNTS
-122 CRRKD
+122 CRR
-127 VQDIFLGTGLGPR
+127 
-140 SYAIIEQGM
+140 
-149 VSKIVK
+149 K

-224 QDIRDEIN
+224 LDIRDEIK
-232 RLISRLQNQANA
+232 RLINRLQNQANA
-244 ADKYKKFQVEERDLK
+244 AEKYKKFQVEEKDLK
-259 LNISILNTLSAK
+259 LNISILNSLSAK
-271 AQKDKLTSEVAT
+271 AQKDKLSSQISSLA
-283 LKNQITVK
+283 NQITVK
-291 SAEVETHQSTIDQI
+291 SAEVETQQSTIDQI
-305 RTEHSTVL
+305 RTEHSSVL
-313 SSFEVAQK
+313 SAFEIAQK

-328 DIARHE
+328 DIARYE
-334 TNLQNLNKTYAQTSE
+334 ANIQNLNKTESQTKA
-349 DLTRAKES
+349 DLATAKES
-357 YSKAIEKES
+357 YSRAIEKES
-366 TFESLNPKE
+366 SFDTLNPKE

-388 QANDQKK
+388 QANEQKQK
-395 VLQTQIAE
+395 LEIQIND
-403 LEQSLALKVLGVEK
+403 LESSILLKSDEVQK
-417 HQAEIEQIR
+417 HQGTIEKIK
-426 NDNTLMSSRLEIA
+426 NDHASLSASFDEA
-439 QSVSSNIRAEIA
+439 QSTFSSISTDIA
-451 GLEANLKNLSRTQ
+451 RQEANLQNLEKLEAQSL
-464 VQAESDLG
+464 SDLE
-472 RAQTSYQQALEKES
+472 RAKASYQAALEKES

-498 NLLDHIL
+498 NLLDNIL
-505 EALQNLGISGDPIKK
+505 ESLGNLGSNGDSIKS

-526 ESLVTILKIASDQSK
+526 AALTSILKIASDQSK
-541 SMTEEYLQRQTRF
+541 SMTDEYLQRQNRL
-554 EELLRQTAEKMS
+554 EETLLQTAEKKS
-566 QLDAELQLS
+566 QIEKELVLFSAKKAESERSLDNYKS
-575 QEKKIQTDQELAASK
+575 KKL
-590 EKQSEVNASIQKL
+590 EVNELIRKSEELKSASSI
-603 EDSKLSVSREL
+603 EL
-614 RAIESKVNTLK
+614 RSLESQKNNLK
-625 LDLRTFEVNLDN
+625 LDLRTFEVNLEN
-637 ASIILEKAEIN
+637 ASIILEKAEVKISE
-648 LADINPSEYA
+648 INPSDFA
-658 EFNLSNL
+658 SLDLANL
-665 EASLSE
+665 ESSLAE
-671 IQTSISALSSIN
+671 IQSSISALSSIN

-688 EYLSRQNHLSKLLEQ
+688 EYLSRQNNLTELLQQ
-703 TELKKAEV
+703 TELKKNEANQ
-711 DKELSELVQKSATA
+711 ELAILIQKSASA
-725 ESELNT
+725 EGELNT
-731 IRQKQSKVDESIREA
+731 IRQKQSKVDESIRDN

-755 DLRGLE
+755 DLRALE
-761 EKSNN
+761 EQSNN
-766 RKLDLRTFEVN
+766 LKLDFRTFEVN
-777 LDNASQALVKAG
+777 LDNASQALTRAG
-789 ITIAELDPL
+789 LAIGDINPE
-798 EFEGM
+798 EFKDM
-803 SVRDLE
+803 DISNLE
-809 QSLAAIQAKI
+809 QSLAGVQAKI

-832 IAEESKRMEELDAQ
+832 IAEESQRMEELDAQ
-846 LEDLNEAMDK
+846 LEDLNEALEK

-887 PKLFGGGKAALELLD
+887 PKLFGGGKASLELLE

-908 GIALA
+908 GITLT

>member
-31 GPNGCGKSNVIDAIR
+31 GPNGCGKSNVIDAVR

-82 LLFDNSLGKLGGEY
+82 LLFDNSMGKLGGEY

-111 GQSNYSINGTS
+111 GQSNYSINNTS
-122 CRRKD
+122 CRR
-127 VQDIFLGTGLGPR
+127 
-140 SYAIIEQGM
+140 
-149 VSKIVK
+149 K

-224 QDIRDEIN
+224 LDIRDEIK
-232 RLISRLQNQANA
+232 RLINRLQNQANA
-244 ADKYKKFQVEERDLK
+244 AEKYKKFQVEEKDLK
-259 LNISILNTLSAK
+259 LNISILNSLSAK
-271 AQKDKLTSEVAT
+271 AQKDKLSSQISSLA
-283 LKNQITVK
+283 NQITVK
-291 SAEVETHQSTIDQI
+291 SAEVETQQSTIDQI
-305 RTEHSTVL
+305 RTEHSSVL
-313 SSFEVAQK
+313 SAFEIAQK

-328 DIARHE
+328 DIARYE
-334 TNLQNLNKTYAQTSE
+334 ANIQNLNKTESQTKA
-349 DLTRAKES
+349 DLATAKES
-357 YSKAIEKES
+357 YSRAIEKES
-366 TFESLNPKE
+366 SFDTLNPKE

-388 QANDQKK
+388 QANEQKQK
-395 VLQTQIAE
+395 LEIQINDYE
-403 LEQSLALKVLGVEK
+403 SSVQLKSDEVQK
-417 HQAEIEQIR
+417 HQGTIEKIK
-426 NDNTLMSSRLEIA
+426 NDNALFSSSFDEA
-439 QSVSSNIRAEIA
+439 QSSFSSISTDIA
-451 GLEANLKNLSRTQ
+451 RQEANLQNLEKLEAQSL
-464 VQAESDLG
+464 SDLE
-472 RAQTSYQQALEKES
+472 RAKASYQAAVEKES

-498 NLLDHIL
+498 NLLDNIL
-505 EALQNLGISGDPIKK
+505 ESLGNLGSNGDSIKS

-526 ESLVTILKIASDQSK
+526 AALTSILKIASDQSK
-541 SMTEEYLQRQTRF
+541 SMTDEYLQRQKRL
-554 EELLRQTAEKMS
+554 EETLLQTAEKKS
-566 QLDAELQLS
+566 QIEKELVLFSAKKAESERSLDNYKS
-575 QEKKIQTDQELAASK
+575 KKL
-590 EKQSEVNASIQKL
+590 EVNELIRKSEELKSASSI
-603 EDSKLSVSREL
+603 EL
-614 RAIESKVNTLK
+614 RSLESQKNNLK
-625 LDLRTFEVNLDN
+625 LDLRTFEVNLEN
-637 ASIILEKAEIN
+637 ASIILEKAEVKISE
-648 LADINPSEYA
+648 INPSD
-658 EFNLSNL
+658 F
-665 EASLSE
+665 ASLDLAKLESSLAE
-671 IQTSISALSSIN
+671 IQSSISALSSIN

-688 EYLSRQNHLSKLLEQ
+688 EYLSRQNNLTELLEQ
-703 TELKKAEV
+703 TELKKNEADEQ
-711 DKELSELVQKSATA
+711 LAILIQKSASA
-725 ESELNT
+725 EGDLNT
-731 IRQKQSKVDESIREA
+731 IRQKQSKVDESIRET
-746 ENKKSIASL
+746 ENKKSIAAL
-755 DLRGLE
+755 DLRALE
-761 EKSNN
+761 EQSNN
-766 RKLDLRTFEVN
+766 LKLDFRTFEVN
-777 LDNASQALVKAG
+777 LDNASQALTRAG
-789 ITIAELDPL
+789 LAIGDINPEEYKD
-798 EFEGM
+798 M
-803 SVRDLE
+803 DISNLE
-809 QSLAAIQAKI
+809 QSLAGVQAKI

-832 IAEESKRMEELDAQ
+832 IAEESQRMEELDAQ
-846 LEDLNEAMDK
+846 LEDLNEALEK

-887 PKLFGGGKAALELLD
+887 PKLFGGGKASLELLE

-908 GIALA
+908 GITLT

>member
-31 GPNGCGKSNVIDAIR
+31 GPNGCGKSNVIDAVR

-82 LLFDNSLGKLGGEY
+82 LLFDNSMGKLGGEY

-111 GQSNYSINGTS
+111 GQSNYSINNTS
-122 CRRKD
+122 CRR
-127 VQDIFLGTGLGPR
+127 
-140 SYAIIEQGM
+140 
-149 VSKIVK
+149 K

-224 QDIRDEIN
+224 LDIRDEIK
-232 RLISRLQNQANA
+232 RLINRLQNQANA
-244 ADKYKKFQVEERDLK
+244 AEKYKKFQVEEKDLK
-259 LNISILNTLSAK
+259 LNISILNSLSAK
-271 AQKDKLTSEVAT
+271 AQKDKLSSQISSLA
-283 LKNQITVK
+283 NQITVK
-291 SAEVETHQSTIDQI
+291 SAEVETQQSTIDQI
-305 RTEHSTVL
+305 RTEHSSVL
-313 SSFEVAQK
+313 SAFEIAQK

-328 DIARHE
+328 DIARYE
-334 TNLQNLNKTYAQTSE
+334 ANIQNLNKTESQTKA
-349 DLTRAKES
+349 DLATAKES
-357 YSKAIEKES
+357 YSRAIEKES
-366 TFESLNPKE
+366 SFDTLNPKE

-388 QANDQKK
+388 QANEQKQK
-395 VLQTQIAE
+395 LEIQINDYE
-403 LEQSLALKVLGVEK
+403 SSIQLKSDEVQK
-417 HQAEIEQIR
+417 HQGTIEKIK
-426 NDNTLMSSRLEIA
+426 NDNALFSSSFDEA
-439 QSVSSNIRAEIA
+439 QSSFSSISTDIA
-451 GLEANLKNLSRTQ
+451 RQEANLQNLEKLEAQSL
-464 VQAESDLG
+464 SDLE
-472 RAQTSYQQALEKES
+472 RAKASYQAAVEKES

-498 NLLDHIL
+498 NLLDNIL
-505 EALQNLGISGDPIKK
+505 ESLGNLGSNGDSIKS

-526 ESLVTILKIASDQSK
+526 AALTSILKIASDQSK
-541 SMTEEYLQRQTRF
+541 SMTDEYLQRQKRL
-554 EELLRQTAEKMS
+554 EETLLQTAEKKS
-566 QLDAELQLS
+566 QIEKELVLFSAKKAESERSLDNYKS
-575 QEKKIQTDQELAASK
+575 KKL
-590 EKQSEVNASIQKL
+590 EVNELIRKSEELKSASSI
-603 EDSKLSVSREL
+603 EL
-614 RAIESKVNTLK
+614 RSLESQKNNLK
-625 LDLRTFEVNLDN
+625 LDLRTFEVNLEN
-637 ASIILEKAEIN
+637 ASIILEKAEVKISE
-648 LADINPSEYA
+648 INPSD
-658 EFNLSNL
+658 F
-665 EASLSE
+665 ASLDLAKLESSLAE
-671 IQTSISALSSIN
+671 IQSSISALSSIN

-688 EYLSRQNHLSKLLEQ
+688 EYLSRQNNLTELLEQ
-703 TELKKAEV
+703 TELKKNEADEQ
-711 DKELSELVQKSATA
+711 LAILIQKSASA
-725 ESELNT
+725 EGDLNT
-731 IRQKQSKVDESIREA
+731 IRQKQSKVDESIRET
-746 ENKKSIASL
+746 ENKKSIAAL
-755 DLRGLE
+755 DLRALE
-761 EKSNN
+761 EQSNN
-766 RKLDLRTFEVN
+766 LKLDFRTFEVN
-777 LDNASQALVKAG
+777 LDNASQALTRAG
-789 ITIAELDPL
+789 LAIGDINPE
-798 EFEGM
+798 EFKDM
-803 SVRDLE
+803 DISNLE
-809 QSLAAIQAKI
+809 QSLAGVQAKI

-832 IAEESKRMEELDAQ
+832 IAEESQRMEELDAQ
-846 LEDLNEAMDK
+846 LEDLNEALEK

-887 PKLFGGGKAALELLD
+887 PKLFGGGKASLELLE

-908 GIALA
+908 GITLT

>member
-31 GPNGCGKSNVIDAIR
+31 GPNGCGKSNVIDAVR

-56 LRGDSMSDV
+56 LRGESMTDV

-82 LLFDNSLGKLGGEY
+82 LLFDNSMGKLGGEY
-96 AKYNEISIKRLMTRD
+96 SKYNEISIKRMMTRD
-111 GQSNYSINGTS
+111 GQSHYSINNTR

-127 VQDIFLGTGLGPR
+127 VQ
-140 SYAIIEQGM
+140 E
-149 VSKIVK
+149 
-155 DVQDIFLGTG
+155 IFLGTG

-181 IVSAKPEEMRTFI
+181 IVSAKPEEMRVFI

-232 RLISRLQNQANA
+232 RLINRLKNQANA
-244 ADKYKKFQVEERDLK
+244 AEKYKRLQTEEKELK
-259 LNISILNTLSAK
+259 LNVSVLNTLQAK
-271 AQKDKLTSEVAT
+271 GQKDRLNSE
-283 LKNQITVK
+283 LSSLQNQIKVK
-291 SAEVETHQSTIDQI
+291 TQEVSTHQSTIDQI
-305 RTEHSTVL
+305 KTEHSSVL
-313 SSFEVAQK
+313 SSFEAAQK

-328 DIARHE
+328 EIARFE
-334 TNLQNLNKTYAQTSE
+334 ANLQNLTKAEVQAEE
-349 DLTRAKES
+349 DLRTAKES
-357 YSKAIEKES
+357 YAKAIQKES

-375 NELKLNI
+375 SELKLNI

-388 QANDQKK
+388 QALDKKKKLDNEIK
-395 VLQTQIAE
+395 VLSDNVQEKSLEVNNLQSTLDDIHSDNSSIISALESSQSDHSSIGENIARMESTYQSLEKSIAQTQD
-403 LEQSLALKVLGVEK
+403 
-417 HQAEIEQIR
+417 EIE
-426 NDNTLMSSRLEIA
+426 
-439 QSVSSNIRAEIA
+439 
-451 GLEANLKNLSRTQ
+451 EANSNYLK
-464 VQAESDLG
+464 
-472 RAQTSYQQALEKES
+472 ALEKE
-486 NQENLSPKEKAM
+486 QDEDKLTPKEKAI
-498 NLLDHIL
+498 NLLDEIL
-505 EALQNLGISGDPIKK
+505 E
-520 KALELK
+520 ELK
-526 ESLVTILKIASDQSK
+526 TFGANGNILINKAIQLKDSLLSILKIASDKSETLKGEYSVRKTRLEEQLLQLIEKQKNTKTEMESLVVKKESK
-541 SMTEEYLQRQTRF
+541 L
-554 EELLRQTAEKMS
+554 
-566 QLDAELQLS
+566 AELNELKGKKVSVEEQVRDI
-575 QEKKIQTDQELAASK
+575 EKKKSTAVIDLRSLETN
-590 EKQSEVNASIQKL
+590 VNN
-603 EDSKLSVSREL
+603 L
-614 RAIESKVNTLK
+614 R
-625 LDLRTFEVNLDN
+625 LDLRTYEVNLDN
-637 ASIILEKAEIN
+637 ASNILEKAAINIHEIDPQKYASMD
-648 LADINPSEYA
+648 LSE
-658 EFNLSNL
+658 L
-665 EASLSE
+665 EDSLSE
-671 IQTSISALSSIN
+671 IQSTISSLGSIN

-688 EYLSRQNHLSKLLEQ
+688 EYLSRQNNLSKLLED
-703 TELKKAEV
+703 TREKKTHAEK
-711 DKELSELVQKSATA
+711 DLSDLIQRSSNA
-725 ESELNT
+725 EAELNS
-731 IRQKQSKVDESIREA
+731 IKQKQSRVDESIRES
-746 ENKKSIASL
+746 ENKKSVAEL
-755 DLRGLE
+755 DLRALE

-766 RKLDLRTFEVN
+766 IKLDLRTFEVN
-777 LDNASQALVKAG
+777 LENAAADLIKAG
-789 ITIAELDPL
+789 LSIEIINPDEYADLNIHELEKSL
-798 EFEGM
+798 E
-803 SVRDLE
+803 ST
-809 QSLAAIQAKI
+809 QSKI
-819 ISLGAINLAAPDE
+819 LSLGAINLAAPEE
-832 IAEESKRMEELDAQ
+832 IAEESKRMEELDVQ

-865 AESKLKFDESFN
+865 AESKTKFDESFN
-877 AVNSKIQEIF
+877 AVNKKIQEIF
-887 PKLFGGGKAALELLD
+887 PKLFGGGKASLELID
-902 GDSLNS
+902 GDTLNS
-908 GIALA
+908 GITLA

-950 FCLLDEVD
+950 FCMLDEVD

>member
-31 GPNGCGKSNVIDAIR
+31 GPNGCGKSNVIDAVR

-82 LLFDNSLGKLGGEY
+82 LLFDNSMGKLGGEY

-111 GQSNYSINGTS
+111 GQSNYSINNTS
-122 CRRKD
+122 CRR
-127 VQDIFLGTGLGPR
+127 
-140 SYAIIEQGM
+140 
-149 VSKIVK
+149 K

-224 QDIRDEIN
+224 LDIRDEIK
-232 RLISRLQNQANA
+232 RLINRLQNQANA
-244 ADKYKKFQVEERDLK
+244 AEKYKKFQVEEKDLK
-259 LNISILNTLSAK
+259 LNISILNSLSAK
-271 AQKDKLTSEVAT
+271 AQKDKLSSQISSLA
-283 LKNQITVK
+283 NQITVK
-291 SAEVETHQSTIDQI
+291 SAEVETHQSMIDQI
-305 RTEHSTVL
+305 RTEHSSVL
-313 SSFEVAQK
+313 SAFEIAQK

-328 DIARHE
+328 DIARYE
-334 TNLQNLNKTYAQTSE
+334 ANIQNLNKTETQTKA
-349 DLTRAKES
+349 DLATAKES
-357 YSKAIEKES
+357 YSRAIEKES
-366 TFESLNPKE
+366 SFDTLNPKE

-388 QANDQKK
+388 QANEQKQK
-395 VLQTQIAE
+395 LEIQIND
-403 LEQSLALKVLGVEK
+403 LESSILLKSDEVQK
-417 HQAEIEQIR
+417 HQGTIEKIKH
-426 NDNTLMSSRLEIA
+426 DHASLSASFDEA
-439 QSVSSNIRAEIA
+439 QSTFSSISTDIA
-451 GLEANLKNLSRTQ
+451 RQEANLQNLEKLEAQSL
-464 VQAESDLG
+464 SDLD
-472 RAQTSYQQALEKES
+472 RAKASYQAALEKES

-498 NLLDHIL
+498 NLLDNIL
-505 EALQNLGISGDPIKK
+505 ESLGNLGTNGDSIKS

-526 ESLVTILKIASDQSK
+526 AALTSILKIASDQSK
-541 SMTEEYLQRQTRF
+541 SMTDEYLQRQNRL
-554 EELLRQTAEKMS
+554 EETLLQTV
-566 QLDAELQLS
+566 
-575 QEKKIQTDQELAASK
+575 EKKSQIEKELVLFSAKKVESEGSLDSYKSK
-590 EKQSEVNASIQKL
+590 KSEVNELIRKSEEFKSGSSI
-603 EDSKLSVSREL
+603 EL
-614 RAIESKVNTLK
+614 RSLESQKNNLK
-625 LDLRTFEVNLDN
+625 LDLRTFEVNLEN
-637 ASIILEKAEIN
+637 ASIILEKAEVKISE
-648 LADINPSEYA
+648 INPSD
-658 EFNLSNL
+658 F
-665 EASLSE
+665 ASLDLASLESSLAE
-671 IQTSISALSSIN
+671 IQSSISALSSIN

-688 EYLSRQNHLSKLLEQ
+688 EYLSRQNNL
-703 TELKKAEV
+703 TELLQQTGLKKNEA
-711 DKELSELVQKSATA
+711 DKELAILIQKSASA
-725 ESELNT
+725 EGELNT
-731 IRQKQSKVDESIREA
+731 IRQKQSKVDESIRDT
-746 ENKKSIASL
+746 ENKKSIAAL
-755 DLRGLE
+755 DLRALE
-761 EKSNN
+761 EQSNN
-766 RKLDLRTFEVN
+766 LKLDFRTFEVN
-777 LDNASQALVKAG
+777 LDNASQALTRAG
-789 ITIAELDPL
+789 LVIGDINPE
-798 EFEGM
+798 EFKDM
-803 SVRDLE
+803 DISNLE
-809 QSLAAIQAKI
+809 QSLAGVQAKI

-832 IAEESKRMEELDAQ
+832 IAEESQRMEELDAQ
-846 LEDLNEAMDK
+846 LEDLNEALEK

-887 PKLFGGGKAALELLD
+887 PKLFGGGKASLELLE

-908 GIALA
+908 GITLT

>member
-31 GPNGCGKSNVIDAIR
+31 GPNGCGKSNVIDAVR

-82 LLFDNSLGKLGGEY
+82 LLFDNSMGKLGGEY

-111 GQSNYSINGTS
+111 GQSNYSINNTS
-122 CRRKD
+122 CRR
-127 VQDIFLGTGLGPR
+127 
-140 SYAIIEQGM
+140 
-149 VSKIVK
+149 K

-224 QDIRDEIN
+224 LDIRDEIK
-232 RLISRLQNQANA
+232 RLINRLQNQANA
-244 ADKYKKFQVEERDLK
+244 AEKYKKFQVEEKDLK
-259 LNISILNTLSAK
+259 LNISILNSLSAK
-271 AQKDKLTSEVAT
+271 AQKDKLSSQISSLA
-283 LKNQITVK
+283 NQITVK
-291 SAEVETHQSTIDQI
+291 SAEVETHQSMIDQI
-305 RTEHSTVL
+305 RTEHSSVL
-313 SSFEVAQK
+313 SAFEIAQK

-328 DIARHE
+328 DIARYE
-334 TNLQNLNKTYAQTSE
+334 ANIQNLNKTETQTKA
-349 DLTRAKES
+349 DLATAKES
-357 YSKAIEKES
+357 YSRAIEKES
-366 TFESLNPKE
+366 SFDTLNPKE

-388 QANDQKK
+388 QANEQKQK
-395 VLQTQIAE
+395 LEIQIND
-403 LEQSLALKVLGVEK
+403 LESSILLKSDEVQK
-417 HQAEIEQIR
+417 HQGTIEKIK
-426 NDNTLMSSRLEIA
+426 NDHASLSASFDEA
-439 QSVSSNIRAEIA
+439 QSTFSSISTDIA
-451 GLEANLKNLSRTQ
+451 RQEANLQNLEKLEAQSL
-464 VQAESDLG
+464 SDLE
-472 RAQTSYQQALEKES
+472 RAKASYQAALEKES

-498 NLLDHIL
+498 NLLDNIL
-505 EALQNLGISGDPIKK
+505 ESLGNLGTNGDSIKS

-526 ESLVTILKIASDQSK
+526 AALTSILKIASDQSK
-541 SMTEEYLQRQTRF
+541 SMTDEYLQRQNRL
-554 EELLRQTAEKMS
+554 EETLLQTAEKKS
-566 QLDAELQLS
+566 QIEKELVLFSAKKVESEGSLDS
-575 QEKKIQTDQELAASK
+575 YKSKK
-590 EKQSEVNASIQKL
+590 SEVNELIRKSEELKSGSSI
-603 EDSKLSVSREL
+603 EL
-614 RAIESKVNTLK
+614 RSLESQKNNLK
-625 LDLRTFEVNLDN
+625 LDLRTFEVNLEN
-637 ASIILEKAEIN
+637 ASIILEKAEVKISE
-648 LADINPSEYA
+648 INPSDFA
-658 EFNLSNL
+658 SLDLANL
-665 EASLSE
+665 ESSLAE
-671 IQTSISALSSIN
+671 IQSSISALSSIN

-688 EYLSRQNHLSKLLEQ
+688 EYLSRQNNL
-703 TELKKAEV
+703 TELLQQTGLKKNEA
-711 DKELSELVQKSATA
+711 DKELAILIQKSASA
-725 ESELNT
+725 EGELNT
-731 IRQKQSKVDESIREA
+731 IRQKQSKVDESIRDT
-746 ENKKSIASL
+746 ENKKSIAAL
-755 DLRGLE
+755 DLRALE
-761 EKSNN
+761 EQSNN
-766 RKLDLRTFEVN
+766 LKLDFRTFEVN
-777 LDNASQALVKAG
+777 LDNASQALTRAG
-789 ITIAELDPL
+789 LVIGDINPE
-798 EFEGM
+798 EFKDM
-803 SVRDLE
+803 DISNLE
-809 QSLAAIQAKI
+809 QSLAGVQAKI

-832 IAEESKRMEELDAQ
+832 IAEESQRMEELDAQ
-846 LEDLNEAMDK
+846 LEDLNEALEK

-887 PKLFGGGKAALELLD
+887 PKLFGGGRAALELLE

-908 GIALA
+908 GITLT

>member
-31 GPNGCGKSNVIDAIR
+31 GPNGCGKSNVIDAVR

-82 LLFDNSLGKLGGEY
+82 LLFDNSMGKLGGEY

-111 GQSNYSINGTS
+111 GQSNYSINNTS
-122 CRRKD
+122 CRR
-127 VQDIFLGTGLGPR
+127 
-140 SYAIIEQGM
+140 
-149 VSKIVK
+149 K

-224 QDIRDEIN
+224 LDIRDEIK
-232 RLISRLQNQANA
+232 RLINRLQNQANA
-244 ADKYKKFQVEERDLK
+244 AEKYKKFQIEEKDLK
-259 LNISILNTLSAK
+259 LNISILNSLSAK
-271 AQKDKLTSEVAT
+271 AQKDKLSSQISSLA
-283 LKNQITVK
+283 NQITVK
-291 SAEVETHQSTIDQI
+291 SAEVETQQSTIDQI
-305 RTEHSTVL
+305 RTEHSSVL
-313 SSFEVAQK
+313 SAFEIAQK

-328 DIARHE
+328 DIARYE
-334 TNLQNLNKTYAQTSE
+334 ANIQNLNKTESQTKA
-349 DLTRAKES
+349 DLATAKES
-357 YSKAIEKES
+357 YSRAIEKES
-366 TFESLNPKE
+366 SFDTLNPKE

-388 QANDQKK
+388 QANEQKQK
-395 VLQTQIAE
+395 LEIQIND
-403 LEQSLALKVLGVEK
+403 LESSTLLKSDEVQK
-417 HQAEIEQIR
+417 HQGTIEKIK
-426 NDNTLMSSRLEIA
+426 NDHASLSASFDEA
-439 QSVSSNIRAEIA
+439 QSTFSSISTDIA
-451 GLEANLKNLSRTQ
+451 RQEANLQNLEKLEDQSL
-464 VQAESDLG
+464 SDLE
-472 RAQTSYQQALEKES
+472 RAKASYQAALEKES

-498 NLLDHIL
+498 NLLDNIL
-505 EALQNLGISGDPIKK
+505 ESLGNLGSNGDSIKS

-526 ESLVTILKIASDQSK
+526 AALTSILKIASDQSK
-541 SMTEEYLQRQTRF
+541 SMTDEYLQRQNRL
-554 EELLRQTAEKMS
+554 EETLLQTAEKKS
-566 QLDAELQLS
+566 QIEKELVLFSAKKVESEGSLDS
-575 QEKKIQTDQELAASK
+575 YKSKK
-590 EKQSEVNASIQKL
+590 SEVNELIRKSEELKSGSSI
-603 EDSKLSVSREL
+603 EL
-614 RAIESKVNTLK
+614 RSLESQKNNLK
-625 LDLRTFEVNLDN
+625 LDLRTFEVNLEN
-637 ASIILEKAEIN
+637 ASIILEKAEVKISE
-648 LADINPSEYA
+648 INPSDFA
-658 EFNLSNL
+658 SLDLANL
-665 EASLSE
+665 ENSLAE
-671 IQTSISALSSIN
+671 IQSSISALSSIN

-688 EYLSRQNHLSKLLEQ
+688 EYLSRQNNLTELLQQ
-703 TELKKAEV
+703 TELKKNEANQ
-711 DKELSELVQKSATA
+711 ELAILIQKSASA
-725 ESELNT
+725 EGELNT
-731 IRQKQSKVDESIREA
+731 IRQKQSKVDESIRDN

-755 DLRGLE
+755 DLRALE
-761 EKSNN
+761 EQSNN
-766 RKLDLRTFEVN
+766 LKLDFRTFEVN
-777 LDNASQALVKAG
+777 LDNASQALTRAG
-789 ITIAELDPL
+789 LAIGDINPE
-798 EFEGM
+798 EFKDM
-803 SVRDLE
+803 DISNLE
-809 QSLAAIQAKI
+809 QSLAGVQAKI

-832 IAEESKRMEELDAQ
+832 IAEESQRMEELDAQ
-846 LEDLNEAMDK
+846 LEDLNEALEK

-865 AESKLKFDESFN
+865 AESKLKFDESFH

-887 PKLFGGGKAALELLD
+887 PKLFGGGRAALELLE

-908 GIALA
+908 GITLT